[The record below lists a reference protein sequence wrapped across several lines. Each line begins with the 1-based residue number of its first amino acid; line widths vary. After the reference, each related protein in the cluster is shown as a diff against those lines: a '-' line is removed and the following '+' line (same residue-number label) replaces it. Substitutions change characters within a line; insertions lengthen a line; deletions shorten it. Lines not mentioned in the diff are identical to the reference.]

1 MSFKVAK
8 AECLDFSPTFDSH
21 CSRDNPGK
29 ENNSSIPVLS
39 LIQFSRSPFLSFGT
53 IKLGSSK
60 SLPLRIENPTE
71 DATTT
76 VIVDKISASKGFS
89 VDQKSFT
96 IQPEDSI
103 ILTVTWT
110 PVEEGGV
117 RELLCLVANGIVKH
131 QAILLGKAEATK
143 KKKKSLWDSIK
154 SKKGVP
160 APLREKKV
168 SSMPIKSANKTFHVS
183 RQSQYR
189 KDRTSNPLS
198 PLNQEQSAYCS
209 NARRAN
215 APLSTPEMSK
225 PAFVTEKFDNLHLQK
240 NSPVVVLVPAERLL
254 DTPGKKDVPFSHKAD
269 CKEITR
275 VLNKTLSPACTSER
289 FGKPLCF
296 QSPLPV
302 IGQFPRD
309 PSRELEKPSLTIKDA
324 LDVIGSD
331 LSHAVSPPNACSS
344 FDFSDSL
351 ESQKPDPET
360 SFRAAAVISPPVE
373 GAHPRL
379 TYCVKPNKV
388 IGLESNLGA
397 LRLKALTFS
406 STTVTMSN
414 KVDDTIVPDGPKKFP
429 VNSTTV
435 TKGKAEASVKSPAL
449 RKKKTSRRRLLEK
462 TLELSEP
469 SNAESNTSSPDSIS
483 TLPVIS
489 SDSSPDVALE
499 PRFLVT
505 SIQVTKEKPTSK
517 LSPPEQL
524 LSSISPIRP
533 PVLPSVSSCPS
544 SGLESAAGNV
554 SDEVQPGL
562 NQDQFPVECS
572 KFVQSKK
579 RKSDEFLRA
588 HSEDKSNVRAKK
600 SRAPLHATERPSHE
614 KTFTSRTTSGQQR
627 KAKAPPSSRKFT
639 KPPPKK
645 SSPKMTPKDGRSVK
659 SLSSSSRKPAR
670 IVAVAQANLT
680 FMMPT
685 QTAIPRHPLPF
696 AAKNMFYDERWIEKQ
711 ERGFTWWMNYV
722 LTPDDFRVATEVT
735 KVNALSLTMGNDK
748 FNIPKAPTK
757 EEMSFRTYTA
767 RQRLNRLRRAACKLF
782 TSDTMVKAIQRLE
795 LEVEAKRL
803 LVRKDRHLWK
813 DIGERQKVVNWL
825 ISYNPLWLRIG
836 LETIYGE
843 LISLES
849 NSDVMGLAMFI
860 LGRLLW
866 NPDLAAEFRHAKVP
880 HLYRDGHEEALSRFT
895 LKKLILL
902 VCFLDKAKESRL
914 IEHDPCLF
922 CMDAEFKSSKDLLLA
937 FSRDFLSGEG
947 ILSRHLSHLGL
958 AVSHVQTPLDEFN
971 FAVKKL
977 AVDLRCGI
985 RLVRVMELFTLDW
998 TLSRRLRIPA
1008 ISRLQK
1014 VHNVDIALQVLKDK
1028 GVDLRDEHGANID
1041 SRDIV
1046 DGHREKTL
1054 NLLWKIIFA
1063 FQVEVL
1069 LDENQLKEEI
1079 SFLRK
1084 TWRTKQKLASLMSN
1098 SGVAVTRMKAR
1109 QAFEHPSP
1117 KVTLLMDWVNA
1128 VCEFYSLKAENFTV
1142 SFSDGRIL
1150 CYLIHHY
1157 HPGHLPA
1164 EEIQQR
1170 TTQTIECGHRGRMEL
1185 NNSSSD
1191 SDCSFENLTTIQ
1203 TESPLVDFRELLENE
1218 RSNFQ
1223 LVNTAVSYLGGVP
1236 AMINHEDMSNT
1247 IPNEKVVMSYLSF
1260 LCARLLDLRNETR
1273 AARVIQ
1279 GAWRRYKLQKDIE
1292 LIQQKNLAATKIQ
1305 AVVRKFILRRRLI
1318 QQNKAAIRIQTFWRG
1333 YVAQEKLRVLKK
1345 EKHFA
1350 LQNAAATTIQKS
1362 FKAWRIQSLL
1372 KKNHAA
1378 SVIQAAFRKWHVK
1391 KLLEKN
1397 AAALR
1402 IQAWYRMQCCKSQYL
1417 DMKRK
1422 AVCVQAWFRGHL
1434 QRCKFQ
1440 ALKQRRDASIVI
1452 QSAFRAYLVRN
1463 RISKMKQNAVL
1474 IQRWY
1479 RACMLRKA
1487 EQKRYVKIQLAVLT
1501 LQAAFRGWKVRQSVA
1516 QHHQAALLIQTAFR
1530 RFMAQRHYLHLKRST
1545 VVLQQRFR
1553 AKVLGGKLRQEY
1565 MALKLASVTI
1575 QAIWRGRAERKKIG
1589 QLHRFA
1595 KIIQSNYRRYVAQ
1608 TRFLEIKR
1616 AAIVIQRHYRA
1627 FRDGRK
1633 VYAEYTEIKRAAI
1646 VLQSAYRGKR
1656 ARQELQKKNK
1666 AATLIQSVIRAHCC
1680 RQRFLALKRAAIVIQ
1695 HRHRALA
1702 LGQFER
1708 SHYIQLRQATITL
1721 QAIYRGSKVRQNL
1734 RQEHQAATIIQA
1746 QFRMHKVRIAFLAA
1760 KCAAIIIQQQYR
1772 AYRVG
1777 KCMQATYLQMK
1788 NAAVIIQSA
1797 FRGMKVRNYLRKS
1810 HQAATVIQAR
1820 FRGHSQLRNYQR
1832 QQWAASVLQQRFRAV
1847 MTKNAVMKEYIAI
1860 KTAAICIQS
1869 AFRGMIVRKQIAG
1882 RHKSAKIIQKTYR
1895 AYKQRRDYLTLRNA
1909 TIRVQQQYRAIVSAR
1924 QQRKRYCSTRS
1935 AAITLQSMYRGMR
1948 VRKEIDRKHKAASV
1962 IQAMYKMY
1970 RTRMPFQAM
1979 KLAALVIQRQ
1989 YRCHLLRKEARENFL
2004 KLRCSATAIQAIYRG
2019 NRTRRDIARM
2029 NFAAKV
2035 IQRKY
2040 LAYKQRKRFLSI
2052 RAAVE
2057 FCQRHYRSVL
2067 VARGV
2072 RRDYFAKRQAVVAI
2086 QAFFRGMQVRR
2097 QIRKEHEA
2105 ATIIQSHVRKHILKF
2120 HFQRLRQAVC
2130 TVQQR
2135 FRANKMMRREMAALQ
2150 EQKSAALILQ
2160 AAYRGMKSRQT
2171 LKQMHQA
2178 ATSVQATFRAY
2189 SARKRYLA
2197 MKFAATVIQR
2207 QYIAFRDG
2215 RKVYAEYTE
2224 IKRAAIVLQSAYR
2237 GKRARQELQKKNK
2250 AATLIQSVIRAHC
2263 CRQRFLALKRA
2274 AIVIQH
2280 RHRALA
2286 LGQFERSHYIQLRQ
2300 ATITLQAIYRGSKV
2314 RQNLRQE
2321 HQAATIIQAQFRM
2334 HKVRIAFLAAKC
2346 AAIIIQQQYRAY
2358 RVGKCMQATYLK
2370 MKNAAVIIQ
2379 SAFRGMKAR
2388 NYLRKSHQAATVIQ
2402 ARFRGHSQLRNYQRQ
2417 QWAASVLQQRFRA
2430 VMTKNAVM
2438 KEYIA
2443 IKTAAICIQSA
2454 FRGMMVRKQI
2464 AGRHKSAKIIQ
2475 KAYRA
2480 YKQRRD
2486 YLTLRN
2492 ATIRVQQQYRAIV
2505 SARQQR
2511 KRYCSMRSAA
2521 ITLQSMYRGM
2531 RVRKEIDRKHKAASV
2546 IQAMYK
2552 MYRTRMPFQ
2561 AMKLAALVIQRQYRC
2576 HLLRKEERENFLKLR
2591 RSATAIQA
2599 IYRGNR
2605 TRRDIARMNFAATII
2620 QRKYH
2625 AYKQRKC
2632 FLSIRAAVE
2641 FCQRHYRSV
2650 LVARGVRRDYFAKRQ
2665 AVLAI
2670 QATFRGMQVRRQ
2682 IRKEHEAAT
2691 IIQSHVR
2698 KHILKFHFQ
2707 RLRQAVCTV
2716 QQRFRANKM
2725 MRREMAALQE
2735 QKSAALIL
2743 QAAYRGMKSRQT
2755 LKQMHQD
2762 ATSVQATFRA
2772 YSARKRYLAMK
2783 CAAIVIQRRFH
2794 ATKEAKQQR
2803 KHFLEMYH
2811 SALVLQSCYRGLK
2824 VRRQLL
2830 QQRQAAVLIQS
2841 HFRRHKE
2848 MVKFQAMR
2856 LSAIIIQ
2863 GHYRSYVKARAD
2875 RENYL
2880 RLRKSAIVLQA
2891 AFRGY
2896 SLRRQLAEKQ
2906 EASIIIQA
2914 AFRMY
2919 QQRSAFKRQRWAA
2932 RVLQQRFRA
2941 LKLRDKQLRRYKK
2954 VRNATV
2960 CLQKSFRGM
2969 KGRELARQSK
2979 AARTIQSYLKMAVQ
2993 RQRFFKEKAA
3003 AITIQSA
3010 YRGHCAR
3017 VQHARMQANAA
3028 VIQKWYRSLKL
3039 VQKDRNGFVA
3049 LKQATLTLQSALR
3062 GMLARRLVKRRRAA
3076 IKIQSVMLM
3085 HLHRKRYLTLRSSV
3099 LQLQAHYRM
3108 FVAQRRY
3115 RRLQAATVTLQKH
3128 YRAHRATVEQR
3139 NSYLKALQSIK
3150 ILQARVR
3157 GHIEHRRFQKLR
3169 ASAITIQA
3177 HYRGMI
3183 ERRRFQQLKE
3193 SVLVIQKYYR
3203 AFSFCQRERAQFLQ
3217 LRKSAVVIQ
3226 TAFRAYQTRQ
3236 HTVRAQAALKIQAW
3250 FRGRIA
3256 RRNYILK
3263 QAAVATIS
3271 RCIQARRQRSRFLAV
3286 QRSVRVIQQ
3295 RWRETLITRKQ
3306 HADFLRF
3313 RKSVIYIQA
3322 LWRGQRVRDCIQ
3334 KQITATVKIQSAF
3347 RGFSQRRRYRQQKDA
3362 ARILQHHFRVLRLA
3376 RIKEENRRRRHN
3388 AAVYLQALWR
3398 GWLARRQVK
3407 EMACAARRLRFT
3419 AAVYHHLCA
3428 IRIQRAV
3435 RAHWALKSAKRKI
3448 SSVLYIQQ
3456 CFRAKLQR
3464 KRYLKDRGDIIKT
3477 QKAVRTWLHRRN
3489 KAAATIQREVR
3500 KLLLRRRKEKLQRG
3514 IIMAQ
3519 ALWRGHC
3526 SRKHHDTS
3534 KVVSMRRRLR
3544 EVNRGVKEEDK
3555 LCNKTTTA
3563 LSYLLGFQNYAY
3575 ILAALKHLETATRLS
3590 PECCERL
3597 VESGATRTIF
3607 TLIRSCNRSVP
3618 SMEII
3623 TLSIQVLLN
3632 LSKYNRT
3639 TDAVYEV
3646 DNSVETLLDLLQI
3659 YREKAGDKV
3668 AEKGGSIFTKTCFL
3682 LVLLVQDERRAM
3694 EVRKFTKLLDR
3705 IRSIYR
3711 LTLRKYKMDA
3721 ERNKVRQKMNTSLNG
3736 SFLLQATPRKS
3747 KPVARFAPDW
3757 VLRRDKLKDI
3767 VDPLRAIQ
3775 MLANALAIVP

>member
-8 AECLDFSPTFDSH
+8 AECLDFSPTFDS
-21 CSRDNPGK
+21 CSSDKPGK
-29 ENNSSIPVLS
+29 ENNTSIPVLS
-39 LIQFSRSPFLSFGT
+39 LLQFSRSPFVSFGT

-60 SLPLRIENPTE
+60 SVPLRIENPTE

-76 VIVDKISASKGFS
+76 VIVDKIAASKGFS
-89 VDQKSFT
+89 VDRTSFT

-117 RELLCLVANGIVKH
+117 RELLGFTANGIVKH

-143 KKKKSLWDSIK
+143 KKKKTLWDSIK

-160 APLREKKV
+160 APSKEKKV
-168 SSMPIKSANKTFHVS
+168 SSMPVKSANKTFHVS

-189 KDRTSNPLS
+189 KERTSNPLS
-198 PLNQEQSAYCS
+198 SLNQEPRSAYGS
-209 NARRAN
+209 NAFRVN
-215 APLSTPEMSK
+215 APSSTPEMSK
-225 PAFVTEKFDNLHLQK
+225 PAFVTEKFDDVHLQK
-240 NSPVVVLVPAERLL
+240 NSPVVVLLPAEKLL
-254 DTPGKKDVPFSHKAD
+254 DTPGNKDVPFSRKVE
-269 CKEITR
+269 CREITR
-275 VLNKTLSPACTSER
+275 VLNKTLSPASTPER
-289 FGKPLCF
+289 FGNPLCF

-302 IGQFPRD
+302 IGQFAQD
-309 PSRELEKPSLTIKDA
+309 QSREPEKPSLSVKDA

-351 ESQKPDPET
+351 ESEKPDRET
-360 SFRAAAVISPPVE
+360 SFKATSVISPPVE
-373 GAHPRL
+373 VAHPRL

-388 IGLESNLGA
+388 IAVESNHDA
-397 LRLKALTFS
+397 FRLKALPFS
-406 STTVTMSN
+406 TATVTKAN
-414 KVDDTIVPDGPKKFP
+414 KVGDVHVPDGSKKFP

-435 TKGKAEASVKSPAL
+435 IKGKAEASESPGL

-469 SNAESNTSSPDSIS
+469 SNAESNTSSADSFS
-483 TLPVIS
+483 ALPVIS

-499 PRFLVT
+499 PKFT
-505 SIQVTKEKPTSK
+505 SVQVTKEKPTSK
-517 LSPPEQL
+517 LSPPEQI

-533 PVLPSVSSCPS
+533 QVLPSVSSSPS
-544 SGLESAAGNV
+544 SGLELAAGNV
-554 SDEVQPGL
+554 SDKDQPGL
-562 NQDQFPVECS
+562 YQDQFPVQS
-572 KFVQSKK
+572 RTFVQSKK
-579 RKSDEFLRA
+579 RKSDEFLRG
-588 HSEDKSNVRAKK
+588 HSEDKSNVQAKK
-600 SRAPLHATERPSHE
+600 SRAPAHAKEKSIQE
-614 KTFTSRTTSGQQR
+614 KTFTSRSTSGQQR
-627 KAKAPPSSRKFT
+627 KAMAPPSSRKLT

-645 SSPKMTPKDGRSVK
+645 SSPKTTQKDGRSVK

-670 IVAVAQANLT
+670 IVAVAQARLT
-680 FMMPT
+680 FIKPT

-722 LTPDDFRVATEVT
+722 LTPDDFKVATEVT

-782 TSDTMVKAIQRLE
+782 TSESMVKAIQRLE

-813 DIGERQKVVNWL
+813 DIGERQKVLNWL

-849 NSDVMGLAMFI
+849 NNDVMGLAMFI

-866 NPDLAAEFRHAKVP
+866 NPDIAAEFRHAKVP

-985 RLVRVMELFTLDW
+985 RLVRVMELFTLNW
-998 TLSRRLRIPA
+998 TLSRKLRIPA

-1014 VHNVDIALQVLKDK
+1014 VHNVDVALQVLKDK
-1028 GVDLRDEHGANID
+1028 GVDLKDEHGANID

-1084 TWRTKQKLASLMSN
+1084 TWRTKQKLASLMAN
-1098 SGVAVTRMKAR
+1098 SGVAATRMKAR
-1109 QAFEHPSP
+1109 QAFEHPSQ

-1164 EEIQQR
+1164 EGIQQR
-1170 TTQTIECGHRGRMEL
+1170 TTQTIECGYRGRVEL

-1191 SDCSFENLTTIQ
+1191 SDCSFENLPTVQ
-1203 TESPLVDFRELLENE
+1203 TESPSVDFRELLENE

-1236 AMINHEDMSNT
+1236 AMINPEDMSNT
-1247 IPNEKVVMSYLSF
+1247 IPNEKVVTCYLSF

-1292 LIQQKNLAATKIQ
+1292 LLQQKNLAATKIQ
-1305 AVVRKFILRRRLI
+1305 ALVRKFILRRRMI
-1318 QQNKAAIRIQTFWRG
+1318 RQNKAAIMLQTFWRG
-1333 YVAQEKLRVLKK
+1333 YVAREKLRVLKK
-1345 EKHFA
+1345 EKELA
-1350 LQNAAATTIQKS
+1350 LQNAAATVIQRTY
-1362 FKAWRIQSLL
+1362 KAWKIQSLL

-1378 SVIQAAFRKWHVK
+1378 SVIQDAFRKWHTK
-1391 KLLEKN
+1391 KLLKRN

-1402 IQAWYRMQCCKSQYL
+1402 IQAWYRMQRCKTQYL

-1440 ALKQRRDASIVI
+1440 TLKKRHDASVVI
-1452 QSAFRAYLVRN
+1452 QSAFRAYHVRQH
-1463 RISKMKQNAVL
+1463 ISKMKQNAVL
-1474 IQRWY
+1474 IQRWF

-1487 EQKRYVKIQLAVLT
+1487 EQKRYFKIKSAVLT
-1501 LQAAFRGWKVRQSVA
+1501 LQAAFRGWKVRLSMA
-1516 QHHQAALLIQTAFR
+1516 RRHQAALRIQTAFR
-1530 RFMAQRHYLHLKRST
+1530 RFMAQRHYLCLKRSAI
-1545 VVLQQRFR
+1545 VLQQRYR
-1553 AKVLGGKLRQEY
+1553 AKVLGDKFRQEY

-1575 QAIWRGRAERKKIG
+1575 QAIWRGQAERRKIS

-1595 KIIQSNYRRYVAQ
+1595 EVIQSNYRRYAAR
-1608 TRFLEIKR
+1608 TRFLEMKR
-1616 AAIVIQRHYRA
+1616 AAVVIQRQYRA

-1656 ARQELQKKNK
+1656 ARQELQKKNE
-1666 AATLIQSVIRAHCC
+1666 AATLIQSVIRAHSC
-1680 RQRFLALKRAAIVIQ
+1680 RKRFLALKHAVIVIQ
-1695 HRHRALA
+1695 QRHRAFE
-1702 LGQFER
+1702 LGRVER
-1708 SHYIQLRQATITL
+1708 SHYVQLKQAAITL
-1721 QAIYRGSKVRQNL
+1721 QAIYRGSKVRENL
-1734 RQEHQAATIIQA
+1734 KREHQAATIIQA
-1746 QFRMHKVRIAFLAA
+1746 QFQMHKIRIAFLAA
-1760 KCAAIIIQQQYR
+1760 KCAAIIIQQRYR

-1777 KCMQATYLQMK
+1777 KCMQASYVQMK
-1788 NAAVIIQSA
+1788 NAAVVIQSA
-1797 FRGMKVRNYLRKS
+1797 FRGMKVRNDLRKS
-1810 HQAATVIQAR
+1810 HCAAAVIQAH
-1820 FRGHSQLRNYQR
+1820 FRGHSQLKKYQR
-1832 QQWAASVLQQRFRAV
+1832 QQWAASVLQQRFRAM
-1847 MTKNAVMKEYIAI
+1847 MTKNVVMKQYAAI

-1869 AFRGMIVRKQIAG
+1869 AFRGMSVRKQIAE
-1882 RHKSAKIIQKTYR
+1882 RHKSAKIIQRTYR
-1895 AYKQRRDYLTLRNA
+1895 AYKERRDYLALRNA
-1909 TIRVQQQYRAIVSAR
+1909 TICIQQQYRAIVSAR
-1924 QQRKRYCSTRS
+1924 QQHKRYCSLRA
-1935 AAITLQSMYRGMR
+1935 AAIILQSMYRGMK
-1948 VRKEIDRKHKAASV
+1948 VRKEIARKHKAATV
-1962 IQAMYKMY
+1962 IQSMYKMY
-1970 RTRMPFQAM
+1970 RTRVRFQAM

-1989 YRCHLLRKEARENFL
+1989 YKCHLLRKEARKNFL
-2004 KLRCSATAIQAIYRG
+2004 KLRRSVTAIQAIYRG
-2019 NRTRRDIARM
+2019 NCTRRDIARM
-2029 NFAAKV
+2029 NSAAAV
-2035 IQRKY
+2035 VQRKY
-2040 LAYKQRKRFLSI
+2040 LAYKQRKLFLSI
-2052 RAAVE
+2052 RAAVV
-2057 FCQRHYRSVL
+2057 FCQRRYRSLL
-2067 VARGV
+2067 VARCD

-2086 QAFFRGMQVRR
+2086 QATFRGMQVRR
-2097 QIRKEHEA
+2097 QIRRQHEA
-2105 ATIIQSHVRKHILKF
+2105 ATIIQSHVRKHILKLR
-2120 HFQRLRQAVC
+2120 FQRLRWAVC

-2150 EQKSAALILQ
+2150 ERRSAALILQ

-2171 LKQMHQA
+2171 LKQMHRA
-2178 ATSVQATFRAY
+2178 ATTVQATF
-2189 SARKRYLA
+2189 
-2197 MKFAATVIQR
+2197 
-2207 QYIAFRDG
+2207 
-2215 RKVYAEYTE
+2215 
-2224 IKRAAIVLQSAYR
+2224 
-2237 GKRARQELQKKNK
+2237 
-2250 AATLIQSVIRAHC
+2250 
-2263 CRQRFLALKRA
+2263 
-2274 AIVIQH
+2274 
-2280 RHRALA
+2280 
-2286 LGQFERSHYIQLRQ
+2286 
-2300 ATITLQAIYRGSKV
+2300 
-2314 RQNLRQE
+2314 
-2321 HQAATIIQAQFRM
+2321 
-2334 HKVRIAFLAAKC
+2334 
-2346 AAIIIQQQYRAY
+2346 
-2358 RVGKCMQATYLK
+2358 
-2370 MKNAAVIIQ
+2370 
-2379 SAFRGMKAR
+2379 
-2388 NYLRKSHQAATVIQ
+2388 
-2402 ARFRGHSQLRNYQRQ
+2402 
-2417 QWAASVLQQRFRA
+2417 
-2430 VMTKNAVM
+2430 
-2438 KEYIA
+2438 
-2443 IKTAAICIQSA
+2443 
-2454 FRGMMVRKQI
+2454 
-2464 AGRHKSAKIIQ
+2464 
-2475 KAYRA
+2475 KAY
-2480 YKQRRD
+2480 
-2486 YLTLRN
+2486 T
-2492 ATIRVQQQYRAIV
+2492 
-2505 SARQQR
+2505 
-2511 KRYCSMRSAA
+2511 
-2521 ITLQSMYRGM
+2521 
-2531 RVRKEIDRKHKAASV
+2531 
-2546 IQAMYK
+2546 
-2552 MYRTRMPFQ
+2552 
-2561 AMKLAALVIQRQYRC
+2561 
-2576 HLLRKEERENFLKLR
+2576 
-2591 RSATAIQA
+2591 
-2599 IYRGNR
+2599 
-2605 TRRDIARMNFAATII
+2605 
-2620 QRKYH
+2620 
-2625 AYKQRKC
+2625 
-2632 FLSIRAAVE
+2632 
-2641 FCQRHYRSV
+2641 
-2650 LVARGVRRDYFAKRQ
+2650 
-2665 AVLAI
+2665 
-2670 QATFRGMQVRRQ
+2670 
-2682 IRKEHEAAT
+2682 
-2691 IIQSHVR
+2691 
-2698 KHILKFHFQ
+2698 
-2707 RLRQAVCTV
+2707 
-2716 QQRFRANKM
+2716 
-2725 MRREMAALQE
+2725 
-2735 QKSAALIL
+2735 
-2743 QAAYRGMKSRQT
+2743 
-2755 LKQMHQD
+2755 
-2762 ATSVQATFRA
+2762 
-2772 YSARKRYLAMK
+2772 ARKRYLAMK
-2783 CAAIVIQRRFH
+2783 CAAIVIQQRYR
-2794 ATKEAKQQR
+2794 ATNAAKQQR
-2803 KHFLEMYH
+2803 KHFLEMCQG
-2811 SALVLQSCYRGLK
+2811 ALVLQACYRGLK
-2824 VRRQLL
+2824 VRRKLL

-2841 HFRRHKE
+2841 CFRRHKE
-2848 MVKFQAMR
+2848 MVKYQAMR
-2856 LSAIIIQ
+2856 LSVVIIQ
-2863 GHYRSYVKARAD
+2863 SHYRSYIQARED

-2880 RLRKSAIVLQA
+2880 RLRKSAIVIQA
-2891 AFRGY
+2891 AFRGH
-2896 SLRRQLAEKQ
+2896 SLRRQLSEKQ

-2919 QQRSAFKRQRWAA
+2919 QQRSTFKRQRWAA
-2932 RVLQQRFRA
+2932 RVLQQRLRA
-2941 LKLRDKQLRRYKK
+2941 LKLRDEQMRQYQR
-2954 VRNATV
+2954 VRNAVV

-2969 KGRELARQSK
+2969 KGRELARRTK
-2979 AARTIQSYLKMAVQ
+2979 AARTIQSYLRMTIQ
-2993 RQRFFKEKAA
+2993 RWRFLKEKSA
-3003 AITIQSA
+3003 AIAIQSA

-3017 VQHARMQANAA
+3017 VQHARMQASATL
-3028 VIQKWYRSLKL
+3028 IQKWYRSRKL
-3039 VQKDRNGFVA
+3039 VQKDRNSFVA

-3062 GMLARRLVKRRRAA
+3062 GMVARRLAKRRRAA
-3076 IKIQSVMLM
+3076 IKIQSVMRM
-3085 HLHRKRYLTLRSSV
+3085 HVQRKRYVTLRSSV
-3099 LQLQAHYRM
+3099 LKLQAQYRM

-3115 RRLQAATVTLQKH
+3115 RRLQAATATLQKH

-3139 NSYLKALQSIK
+3139 SSYLKTLQNIK

-3157 GHIEHRRFQKLR
+3157 GHIEYRRFQRLR
-3169 ASAITIQA
+3169 ASAVTIQA
-3177 HYRGMI
+3177 HYRGVI
-3183 ERRRFQQLKE
+3183 ERRKFLQLKE
-3193 SVLVIQKYYR
+3193 SALVIQKHYR
-3203 AFSFCQRERAQFLQ
+3203 AFHLCQRERAQFLQ

-3236 HTVRAQAALKIQAW
+3236 HAVRAQAARKIQAW

-3271 RCIQARRQRSRFLAV
+3271 RWFQARRQRLRFLAV
-3286 QRSVRVIQQ
+3286 QHSVRVIQQ
-3295 RWRETLITRKQ
+3295 RWRETLIARKQ

-3313 RKSVIYIQA
+3313 RKSVICIQA
-3322 LWRGQRVRDCIQ
+3322 LWRGQRVRDSIH
-3334 KQITATVKIQSAF
+3334 KQTTAAVKIQSAF
-3347 RGFSQRRRYRQQKDA
+3347 RGFSQRRRYHKQRDA
-3362 ARILQHHFRVLRLA
+3362 AIILQRHFRVLRLA
-3376 RIKEENRRRRHN
+3376 RIKEENLQRRHN
-3388 AAVYLQALWR
+3388 AAVCLQALWR

-3435 RAHWALKSAKRKI
+3435 RVHWALKSAKRKI

-3464 KRYLKDRGDIIKT
+3464 KRYLKDREDIIKT
-3477 QKAVRTWLHRRN
+3477 QRAVRTWLRRRN
-3489 KAAATIQREVR
+3489 EAAATIQHAVR
-3500 KLLLRRRKEKLQRG
+3500 KLLLRRRKERLQRG
-3514 IIMAQ
+3514 IIKAQ

-3526 SRKHHDTS
+3526 SRKRHDTS
-3534 KVVSMRRRLR
+3534 KVISMRCRLR
-3544 EVNRGVKEEDK
+3544 EVNRRVKEEDK

-3563 LSYLLGFQNYAY
+3563 LSYLLGLQNYAY

-3597 VESGATRTIF
+3597 VESGATHTIF

-3639 TDAVYEV
+3639 IDAVYDV

-3668 AEKGGSIFTKTCFL
+3668 ADKGGSIFTKACFL

-3694 EVRKFTKLLDR
+3694 EVRKLSKTSDR

-3721 ERNKVRQKMNTSLNG
+3721 ERNKVKQKMNTSLNG

>member
-1 MSFKVAK
+1 MSFKLAK

-21 CSRDNPGK
+21 CSRDKPGK
-29 ENNSSIPVLS
+29 ENNTSIPVLS
-39 LIQFSRSPFLSFGT
+39 LLQFSRSPFVSFGT

-60 SLPLRIENPTE
+60 SLPLRIENPTK

-76 VIVDKISASKGFS
+76 VIVDKISASNGFS
-89 VDQKSFT
+89 VDQRSFT

-110 PVEEGGV
+110 PVEEGGI
-117 RELLCLVANGIVKH
+117 RELLCFVANGIVKH

-143 KKKKSLWDSIK
+143 KKKKTLWDSIK

-160 APLREKKV
+160 APSKEKKV

-198 PLNQEQSAYCS
+198 PLNQERSAYCS
-209 NARRAN
+209 NAIRAN
-215 APLSTPEMSK
+215 APSSTPEMSK
-225 PAFVTEKFDNLHLQK
+225 PAFVTEKFDNVHLQK
-240 NSPVVVLVPAERLL
+240 NSPVVVLIPAERLL
-254 DTPGKKDVPFSHKAD
+254 DTPGNKNVPFSHEAE
-269 CKEITR
+269 CREITR
-275 VLNKTLSPACTSER
+275 VLNKTLSPASTSER

-302 IGQFPRD
+302 IGQFTQD
-309 PSRELEKPSLTIKDA
+309 QSRESEKPPLSVKDA

-351 ESQKPDPET
+351 ESEKPDPET

-379 TYCVKPNKV
+379 TFCVKPNKV
-388 IGLESNLGA
+388 IGIESNLDA
-397 LRLKALTFS
+397 FRLKALTFS
-406 STTVTMSN
+406 STTVTKSN
-414 KVDDTIVPDGPKKFP
+414 KVDDALVPDGPKKFP

-435 TKGKAEASVKSPAL
+435 TKGKAEASVESPGL

-483 TLPVIS
+483 ALPVIS

-499 PRFLVT
+499 PTLSLT
-505 SIQVTKEKPTSK
+505 SIQVTKEKPTLT

-533 PVLPSVSSCPS
+533 QVLPSVSSCPS

-554 SDEVQPGL
+554 SDKVQPGL
-562 NQDQFPVECS
+562 NQDQFPVECRT
-572 KFVQSKK
+572 FVQSKK
-579 RKSDEFLRA
+579 RKSDEFLRG

-600 SRAPLHATERPSHE
+600 CRAPAHATERPSHE
-614 KTFTSRTTSGQQR
+614 RMFTSRSTSGQQR
-627 KAKAPPSSRKFT
+627 KAIAPSSRKFT

-645 SSPKMTPKDGRSVK
+645 SSPKTTQKDGRSVK

-670 IVAVAQANLT
+670 IVAVAQAKLT
-680 FMMPT
+680 FMKPT

-711 ERGFTWWMNYV
+711 ERGFTWWMNYI
-722 LTPDDFRVATEVT
+722 LTPDDFKVATEVT
-735 KVNALSLTMGNDK
+735 KVNALSLTMGYDK

-757 EEMSFRTYTA
+757 EEMSFKTYTA

-813 DIGERQKVVNWL
+813 DIGERQKVLNWL

-866 NPDLAAEFRHAKVP
+866 NPDLAAEFRHPKVP

-958 AVSHVQTPLDEFN
+958 DVSHVQTPLDEFN
-971 FAVKKL
+971 FAVKNL

-998 TLSRRLRIPA
+998 TLSRKLRIPA

-1014 VHNVDIALQVLKDK
+1014 VHNVDVALQVLKDK

-1084 TWRTKQKLASLMSN
+1084 TWRTKQKLASLMAN
-1098 SGVAVTRMKAR
+1098 SGIAVTRMKAR
-1109 QAFEHPSP
+1109 QAFEYPSQ
-1117 KVTLLMDWVNA
+1117 KVTLLMDWISA

-1170 TTQTIECGHRGRMEL
+1170 TTQTIECGHRGRVEL
-1185 NNSSSD
+1185 NNSSTD
-1191 SDCSFENLTTIQ
+1191 SDCSFENLPTVQ
-1203 TESPLVDFRELLENE
+1203 TESPSVNFRELLENE

-1236 AMINHEDMSNT
+1236 AMINPEDMSNT
-1247 IPNEKVVMSYLSF
+1247 IPNEKVVMCYLSF
-1260 LCARLLDLRNETR
+1260 LCTRLLDLRNETR

-1292 LIQQKNLAATKIQ
+1292 IIQQKNLAATKIQ
-1305 AVVRKFILRRRLI
+1305 AVVRKFIMRRRMI
-1318 QQNKAAIRIQTFWRG
+1318 QQNKAANRIQTFWRG
-1333 YVAQEKLRVLKK
+1333 CVARKKLRVLKK
-1345 EKHFA
+1345 EKQFA
-1350 LQNAAATTIQKS
+1350 LQNAAATVIQKS

-1378 SVIQAAFRKWHVK
+1378 SVIQAAFRKWHAK
-1391 KLLEKN
+1391 KLLERN

-1434 QRCKFQ
+1434 QRYKFQ
-1440 ALKQRRDASIVI
+1440 ALKKRHDASVVI
-1452 QSAFRAYLVRN
+1452 QSAFRAYLIRN
-1463 RISKMKQNAVL
+1463 HISKMKQNAVL
-1474 IQRWY
+1474 IQRWF

-1487 EQKRYVKIQLAVLT
+1487 EQKRYVKIKWAVLA
-1501 LQAAFRGWKVRQSVA
+1501 LQAAFRGWKVRRSVA

-1530 RFMAQRHYLHLKRST
+1530 RFMAQRHCSRLKRSAI
-1545 VVLQQRFR
+1545 VLQQRFR
-1553 AKVLGGKLRQEY
+1553 AKVLGDKLRQEY

-1575 QAIWRGRAERKKIG
+1575 QAIWRGRAERRKIS

-1608 TRFLEIKR
+1608 TRFLEMKR
-1616 AAIVIQRHYRA
+1616 AAIVIQRQYTA

-1633 VYAEYTEIKRAAI
+1633 VYAEYTEMKRAAI

-1666 AATLIQSVIRAHCC
+1666 AATLIQSVIRAHSC
-1680 RQRFLALKRAAIVIQ
+1680 RQRFLALKHAAIVIQ
-1695 HRHRALA
+1695 QRHRAFT
-1702 LGQFER
+1702 LGRLER
-1708 SHYIQLRQATITL
+1708 SHYVHLRQATITL

-1734 RQEHQAATIIQA
+1734 RQEHQAATIIQS
-1746 QFRMHKVRIAFLAA
+1746 QFRMHKVCIAFLAA

-1788 NAAVIIQSA
+1788 NAAVVIQSA
-1797 FRGMKVRNYLRKS
+1797 FRGMKVRSYLRKS
-1810 HQAATVIQAR
+1810 HQAATVIQAH
-1820 FRGHSQLRNYQR
+1820 FRGHSQLKKYQR

-1847 MTKNAVMKEYIAI
+1847 MTKNTVMKEYIAV

-1869 AFRGMIVRKQIAG
+1869 AFRGMMVRKQIAE
-1882 RHKSAKIIQKTYR
+1882 RHKSAKMIQKTYR

-1909 TIRVQQQYRAIVSAR
+1909 TIHVQQQYRAIVSAR
-1924 QQRKRYCSTRS
+1924 QQHKRYCSLRS
-1935 AAITLQSMYRGMR
+1935 AAITLQSMYRGLR

-1970 RTRMPFQAM
+1970 RTRVPFQAM

-2004 KLRCSATAIQAIYRG
+2004 KLWRSATAIQAIYRG
-2019 NRTRRDIARM
+2019 NRTRRDIARI
-2029 NFAAKV
+2029 NFAATV

-2040 LAYKQRKRFLSI
+2040 LAHKQRKRFLSI

-2067 VARGV
+2067 VARRD
-2072 RRDYFAKRQAVVAI
+2072 RRDYVANRRAVVAI
-2086 QAFFRGMQVRR
+2086 QATFRGMQVRR
-2097 QIRKEHEA
+2097 QIRREHEA
-2105 ATIIQSHVRKHILKF
+2105 ATIIQSHVRKHILKLR
-2120 HFQRLRQAVC
+2120 FQRLRRAVC

-2178 ATSVQATFRAY
+2178 ATT
-2189 SARKRYLA
+2189 
-2197 MKFAATVIQR
+2197 
-2207 QYIAFRDG
+2207 
-2215 RKVYAEYTE
+2215 
-2224 IKRAAIVLQSAYR
+2224 
-2237 GKRARQELQKKNK
+2237 
-2250 AATLIQSVIRAHC
+2250 
-2263 CRQRFLALKRA
+2263 
-2274 AIVIQH
+2274 
-2280 RHRALA
+2280 
-2286 LGQFERSHYIQLRQ
+2286 
-2300 ATITLQAIYRGSKV
+2300 
-2314 RQNLRQE
+2314 
-2321 HQAATIIQAQFRM
+2321 
-2334 HKVRIAFLAAKC
+2334 
-2346 AAIIIQQQYRAY
+2346 
-2358 RVGKCMQATYLK
+2358 
-2370 MKNAAVIIQ
+2370 
-2379 SAFRGMKAR
+2379 
-2388 NYLRKSHQAATVIQ
+2388 
-2402 ARFRGHSQLRNYQRQ
+2402 
-2417 QWAASVLQQRFRA
+2417 
-2430 VMTKNAVM
+2430 
-2438 KEYIA
+2438 
-2443 IKTAAICIQSA
+2443 
-2454 FRGMMVRKQI
+2454 
-2464 AGRHKSAKIIQ
+2464 
-2475 KAYRA
+2475 
-2480 YKQRRD
+2480 
-2486 YLTLRN
+2486 
-2492 ATIRVQQQYRAIV
+2492 
-2505 SARQQR
+2505 
-2511 KRYCSMRSAA
+2511 
-2521 ITLQSMYRGM
+2521 
-2531 RVRKEIDRKHKAASV
+2531 
-2546 IQAMYK
+2546 
-2552 MYRTRMPFQ
+2552 
-2561 AMKLAALVIQRQYRC
+2561 
-2576 HLLRKEERENFLKLR
+2576 
-2591 RSATAIQA
+2591 
-2599 IYRGNR
+2599 
-2605 TRRDIARMNFAATII
+2605 
-2620 QRKYH
+2620 
-2625 AYKQRKC
+2625 
-2632 FLSIRAAVE
+2632 
-2641 FCQRHYRSV
+2641 
-2650 LVARGVRRDYFAKRQ
+2650 
-2665 AVLAI
+2665 
-2670 QATFRGMQVRRQ
+2670 
-2682 IRKEHEAAT
+2682 
-2691 IIQSHVR
+2691 
-2698 KHILKFHFQ
+2698 
-2707 RLRQAVCTV
+2707 
-2716 QQRFRANKM
+2716 
-2725 MRREMAALQE
+2725 
-2735 QKSAALIL
+2735 
-2743 QAAYRGMKSRQT
+2743 
-2755 LKQMHQD
+2755 
-2762 ATSVQATFRA
+2762 VQATFRA

-2783 CAAIVIQRRFH
+2783 CAAIVIQRRFR
-2794 ATKEAKQQR
+2794 ATKVAKQQR

-2811 SALVLQSCYRGLK
+2811 GALVLQACYRGLK

-2841 HFRRHKE
+2841 YFRRHKE
-2848 MVKFQAMR
+2848 MVKYQAMR

-2863 GHYRSYVKARAD
+2863 SHYRSYIQATAD

-2880 RLRKSAIVLQA
+2880 HLRKSAIVLQA
-2891 AFRGY
+2891 AFRGH

-2919 QQRSAFKRQRWAA
+2919 QQRSAFKRHRWAA
-2932 RVLQQRFRA
+2932 KVLQQRFRSR
-2941 LKLRDKQLRRYKK
+2941 KLRDEQMRRYQQ
-2954 VRNATV
+2954 VRNAAV

-2969 KGRELARQSK
+2969 KGRELSRRSK
-2979 AARTIQSYLKMAVQ
+2979 AARTIQSYLRMAVQ
-2993 RQRFFKEKAA
+2993 RQRFLKEKAA
-3003 AITIQSA
+3003 AIAIQSA

-3062 GMLARRLVKRRRAA
+3062 GMLARRLAKRRWAA
-3076 IKIQSVMLM
+3076 IKIQSVIRM
-3085 HLHRKRYLTLRSSV
+3085 HVHRKCYVTLRSSV
-3099 LQLQAHYRM
+3099 LKLQTHYRM

-3139 NSYLKALQSIK
+3139 SSYLKTLQSIK

-3157 GHIEHRRFQKLR
+3157 GHIEYRRFQRLR
-3169 ASAITIQA
+3169 ASAITIQS
-3177 HYRGMI
+3177 HYRGLI

-3193 SVLVIQKYYR
+3193 SVLVIQKCYR
-3203 AFSFCQRERAQFLQ
+3203 AFRLCQRERAQFLQ

-3236 HTVRAQAALKIQAW
+3236 HAVRAQAAQKIQAW
-3250 FRGRIA
+3250 FRGCIA
-3256 RRNYILK
+3256 RQNYILK

-3271 RCIQARRQRSRFLAV
+3271 RCIQARRQRLRFLAV
-3286 QRSVRVIQQ
+3286 QHSVRAIQQ
-3295 RWRETLITRKQ
+3295 RWRETLIARKQ

-3322 LWRGQRVRDCIQ
+3322 LWRGQRVRDSIQ

-3347 RGFSQRRRYRQQKDA
+3347 RGFSQRRRYHQQRDA
-3362 ARILQHHFRVLRLA
+3362 VIILQCHFRVLRLA
-3376 RIKEENRRRRHN
+3376 RIKEENRRRHHN
-3388 AAVYLQALWR
+3388 ATVYLQALWR
-3398 GWLARRQVK
+3398 GWLVRRQVK
-3407 EMACAARRLRFT
+3407 EMACAGRRLHFT
-3419 AAVYHHLCA
+3419 AAVYRHLCA
-3428 IRIQRAV
+3428 IKIQRAV

-3464 KRYLKDRGDIIKT
+3464 KRYLKDREDIIKT

-3489 KAAATIQREVR
+3489 KAAATIQHEVR
-3500 KLLLRRRKEKLQRG
+3500 KLLLRRRKERLQRG
-3514 IIMAQ
+3514 IIKAQ

-3534 KVVSMRRRLR
+3534 KVISMRRHLR
-3544 EVNRGVKEEDK
+3544 EVNQGVKEEDK

-3563 LSYLLGFQNYAY
+3563 LSYLLGLQNYAY
-3575 ILAALKHLETATRLS
+3575 ILAALKHLDTATRLS

-3597 VESGATRTIF
+3597 VESGATHTIF

-3639 TDAVYEV
+3639 IDAVYDV
-3646 DNSVETLLDLLQI
+3646 DSSVETLLELLQI

-3668 AEKGGSIFTKTCFL
+3668 AEKGGSIFTKACFL

-3694 EVRKFTKLLDR
+3694 EVRKLPKVSDR

-3721 ERNKVRQKMNTSLNG
+3721 ERNKVKQKMNTSLNG

-3775 MLANALAIVP
+3775 MLANALSIVP

>member
-21 CSRDNPGK
+21 CSRDKPGK
-29 ENNSSIPVLS
+29 ENNTSIPVLS
-39 LIQFSRSPFLSFGT
+39 LVQFSRSPFVSFGT

-89 VDQKSFT
+89 VDQRSFT

-117 RELLCLVANGIVKH
+117 RELLCFIANGIVKH

-143 KKKKSLWDSIK
+143 KKKKTLWDSIK

-160 APLREKKV
+160 APSKEKKV

-198 PLNQEQSAYCS
+198 QLNQERSAYCS
-209 NARRAN
+209 NATRVK
-215 APLSTPEMSK
+215 APSSTPEMSK
-225 PAFVTEKFDNLHLQK
+225 PAFVTEKFDNVHLQK
-240 NSPVVVLVPAERLL
+240 NSPVVVLVP
-254 DTPGKKDVPFSHKAD
+254 
-269 CKEITR
+269 
-275 VLNKTLSPACTSER
+275 
-289 FGKPLCF
+289 
-296 QSPLPV
+296 
-302 IGQFPRD
+302 
-309 PSRELEKPSLTIKDA
+309 
-324 LDVIGSD
+324 
-331 LSHAVSPPNACSS
+331 
-344 FDFSDSL
+344 
-351 ESQKPDPET
+351 
-360 SFRAAAVISPPVE
+360 
-373 GAHPRL
+373 
-379 TYCVKPNKV
+379 
-388 IGLESNLGA
+388 
-397 LRLKALTFS
+397 
-406 STTVTMSN
+406 
-414 KVDDTIVPDGPKKFP
+414 
-429 VNSTTV
+429 
-435 TKGKAEASVKSPAL
+435 
-449 RKKKTSRRRLLEK
+449 
-462 TLELSEP
+462 
-469 SNAESNTSSPDSIS
+469 
-483 TLPVIS
+483 
-489 SDSSPDVALE
+489 
-499 PRFLVT
+499 
-505 SIQVTKEKPTSK
+505 
-517 LSPPEQL
+517 
-524 LSSISPIRP
+524 
-533 PVLPSVSSCPS
+533 
-544 SGLESAAGNV
+544 
-554 SDEVQPGL
+554 
-562 NQDQFPVECS
+562 
-572 KFVQSKK
+572 
-579 RKSDEFLRA
+579 
-588 HSEDKSNVRAKK
+588 
-600 SRAPLHATERPSHE
+600 
-614 KTFTSRTTSGQQR
+614 
-627 KAKAPPSSRKFT
+627 
-639 KPPPKK
+639 
-645 SSPKMTPKDGRSVK
+645 
-659 SLSSSSRKPAR
+659 SLSSSSRKPTR

-680 FMMPT
+680 FMKPT

-722 LTPDDFRVATEVT
+722 LTPDDFKVATEVT

-782 TSDTMVKAIQRLE
+782 TSETMVKAIQRLE

-860 LGRLLW
+860 LGRVLW
-866 NPDLAAEFRHAKVP
+866 NPDLAAEFRHPKVP

-985 RLVRVMELFTLDW
+985 CLPIYIK
-998 TLSRRLRIPA
+998 LRIPA

-1014 VHNVDIALQVLKDK
+1014 VHNVDVALQVLKDK

-1063 FQVEVL
+1063 FQVSSSML

-1109 QAFEHPSP
+1109 QAFEHPSQ
-1117 KVTLLMDWVNA
+1117 KVTLLMDWVSA
-1128 VCEFYSLKAENFTV
+1128 VCEFYSLKVENFTV

-1191 SDCSFENLTTIQ
+1191 SDHSFENL
-1203 TESPLVDFRELLENE
+1203 ELLENE

-1236 AMINHEDMSNT
+1236 AMINPEDMSNT
-1247 IPNEKVVMSYLSF
+1247 IPNEKVVMCYLSF

-1279 GAWRRYKLQKDIE
+1279 GAWRRYKIQKDIE
-1292 LIQQKNLAATKIQ
+1292 LIQVRKKNLAATKIQ
-1305 AVVRKFILRRRLI
+1305 AVVRKFILRRRMI

-1333 YVAQEKLRVLKK
+1333 YVAREKLRVLKK
-1345 EKHFA
+1345 EKQFA
-1350 LQNAAATTIQKS
+1350 IQNAAATVIQVFSGQYVIQLILYCTKS

-1378 SVIQAAFRKWHVK
+1378 SVIQAAFRKWHAK
-1391 KLLEKN
+1391 KLLERN

-1440 ALKQRRDASIVI
+1440 TLKQRHDASVVI

-1463 RISKMKQNAVL
+1463 HISKMKQNAVL
-1474 IQRWY
+1474 IQRWF

-1487 EQKRYVKIQLAVLT
+1487 EQKRYVMIKRAVLA

-1516 QHHQAALLIQTAFR
+1516 QHHHAALLIQTAFR
-1530 RFMAQRHYLHLKRST
+1530 RFMAQRQYLCLRRST
-1545 VVLQQRFR
+1545 IVLQQRFR
-1553 AKVLGGKLRQEY
+1553 AKVLGDKLRQEY
-1565 MALKLASVTI
+1565 MDLKLASVTI
-1575 QAIWRGRAERKKIG
+1575 QAIWRGRAERRKIS

-1608 TRFLEIKR
+1608 TRFLEMKQ
-1616 AAIVIQRHYRA
+1616 AAIVIQRQYTA

-1666 AATLIQSVIRAHCC
+1666 AVTLIQSVIRAYSC

-1695 HRHRALA
+1695 QHHRAFT
-1702 LGQFER
+1702 LGRLER
-1708 SHYIQLRQATITL
+1708 SHYVHLRQATITL
-1721 QAIYRGSKVRQNL
+1721 QAMYRGSKVRQNL

-1746 QFRMHKVRIAFLAA
+1746 QFRMHKVRIAFLAS

-1777 KCMQATYLQMK
+1777 KHMQATYLQMK
-1788 NAAVIIQSA
+1788 NAAVVIQSA
-1797 FRGMKVRNYLRKS
+1797 FRGMKVRSYIRKS
-1810 HQAATVIQAR
+1810 HQAATLIQAH
-1820 FRGHSQLRNYQR
+1820 FRGHSQLKRYQR

-1847 MTKNAVMKEYIAI
+1847 MTKNTVLKEYIAI
-1860 KTAAICIQS
+1860 KTAAIRIQS
-1869 AFRGMIVRKQIAG
+1869 AFRGMIVRKQIAE
-1882 RHKSAKIIQKTYR
+1882 RHKSAKIIQRTYR

-1909 TIRVQQQYRAIVSAR
+1909 IIRVQQQYRAIVSAR
-1924 QQRKRYCSTRS
+1924 LQCKRYCSLRS
-1935 AAITLQSMYRGMR
+1935 AAITLQSMYRGMK

-1970 RTRMPFQAM
+1970 RTRVPFQAM

-2004 KLRCSATAIQAIYRG
+2004 KLRRSATAIQAIYRG

-2029 NFAAKV
+2029 NFAATV

-2040 LAYKQRKRFLSI
+2040 LAYRQRKSFLSI

-2067 VARGV
+2067 VARRD

-2086 QAFFRGMQVRR
+2086 QATFRGMQVRR
-2097 QIRKEHEA
+2097 QIRREHEA
-2105 ATIIQSHVRKHILKF
+2105 ATIIQSHVRKHILKLC
-2120 HFQRLRQAVC
+2120 FQRLQRAVC

-2178 ATSVQATFRAY
+2178 ATSVQVTFRAY

-2197 MKFAATVIQR
+2197 MKCAAIVIQR
-2207 QYIAFRDG
+2207 QYTAFRDG
-2215 RKVYAEYTE
+2215 RKVYKEYIE
-2224 IKRAAIVLQSAYR
+2224 MKRAAIVLQSAYR

-2250 AATLIQSVIRAHC
+2250 AATLIQSVIRAHS

-2274 AIVIQH
+2274 AIVIQQH
-2280 RHRALA
+2280 HRAFT
-2286 LGQFERSHYIQLRQ
+2286 LGRLERSHYVHLRQ

-2334 HKVRIAFLAAKC
+2334 HKVRVGFLAAKC

-2358 RVGKCMQATYLK
+2358 RVGKHMQATYLQ
-2370 MKNAAVIIQ
+2370 MKNAAVVIQ
-2379 SAFRGMKAR
+2379 SAFRGMKVR
-2388 NYLRKSHQAATVIQ
+2388 SYLRKSHQAATLIQ
-2402 ARFRGHSQLRNYQRQ
+2402 AHFRGHSQLKRYQRQ

-2430 VMTKNAVM
+2430 VMTKNTVM
-2438 KEYIA
+2438 KEYI
-2443 IKTAAICIQSA
+2443 
-2454 FRGMMVRKQI
+2454 
-2464 AGRHKSAKIIQ
+2464 HKSAKIIQ
-2475 KAYRA
+2475 RTYRA

-2492 ATIRVQQQYRAIV
+2492 AIIRVQQQYRAIV
-2505 SARQQR
+2505 SARLQC
-2511 KRYCSMRSAA
+2511 KRYCSLRSAA

-2531 RVRKEIDRKHKAASV
+2531 KVRKEIDRKHKAASV

-2552 MYRTRMPFQ
+2552 MYRTRVPFQ

-2576 HLLRKEERENFLKLR
+2576 HLLRKEARENFLKLR
-2591 RSATAIQA
+2591 RSTTAIQA

-2605 TRRDIARMNFAATII
+2605 TRRDIARMNFAATVI
-2620 QRKYH
+2620 QRKYL
-2625 AYKQRKC
+2625 AYRQRKS
-2632 FLSIRAAVE
+2632 FLSIKAAVE

-2650 LVARGVRRDYFAKRQ
+2650 LVARRDRRDYFAKRQ
-2665 AVLAI
+2665 AVVTI

-2682 IRKEHEAAT
+2682 IRREHEAAT

-2698 KHILKFHFQ
+2698 KHILKLHFQ
-2707 RLRQAVCTV
+2707 RLRRAVCTV

-2735 QKSAALIL
+2735 QKCAALIL

-2755 LKQMHQD
+2755 LKQMHQA

-2783 CAAIVIQRRFH
+2783 CAAIVIQQRFR
-2794 ATKEAKQQR
+2794 ATKVVKQQR

-2811 SALVLQSCYRGLK
+2811 GALVLQACYRGLK

-2841 HFRRHKE
+2841 YFRKHKE
-2848 MVKFQAMR
+2848 VVKYQAMR

-2863 GHYRSYVKARAD
+2863 SHYRSYIQARAD

-2880 RLRKSAIVLQA
+2880 RFRKSAIVLQA
-2891 AFRGY
+2891 AFRGH

-2919 QQRSAFKRQRWAA
+2919 QQRSAFKRHRWAA

-2941 LKLRDKQLRRYKK
+2941 LKLRDEQMRRYQQ

-2979 AARTIQSYLKMAVQ
+2979 AARTIQSYLRMAVQ

-3010 YRGHCAR
+3010 
-3017 VQHARMQANAA
+3017 
-3028 VIQKWYRSLKL
+3028 
-3039 VQKDRNGFVA
+3039 
-3049 LKQATLTLQSALR
+3049 
-3062 GMLARRLVKRRRAA
+3062 
-3076 IKIQSVMLM
+3076 
-3085 HLHRKRYLTLRSSV
+3085 
-3099 LQLQAHYRM
+3099 
-3108 FVAQRRY
+3108 
-3115 RRLQAATVTLQKH
+3115 
-3128 YRAHRATVEQR
+3128 
-3139 NSYLKALQSIK
+3139 
-3150 ILQARVR
+3150 
-3157 GHIEHRRFQKLR
+3157 
-3169 ASAITIQA
+3169 
-3177 HYRGMI
+3177 
-3183 ERRRFQQLKE
+3183 
-3193 SVLVIQKYYR
+3193 
-3203 AFSFCQRERAQFLQ
+3203 
-3217 LRKSAVVIQ
+3217 
-3226 TAFRAYQTRQ
+3226 
-3236 HTVRAQAALKIQAW
+3236 
-3250 FRGRIA
+3250 
-3256 RRNYILK
+3256 
-3263 QAAVATIS
+3263 
-3271 RCIQARRQRSRFLAV
+3271 
-3286 QRSVRVIQQ
+3286 
-3295 RWRETLITRKQ
+3295 
-3306 HADFLRF
+3306 
-3313 RKSVIYIQA
+3313 
-3322 LWRGQRVRDCIQ
+3322 
-3334 KQITATVKIQSAF
+3334 
-3347 RGFSQRRRYRQQKDA
+3347 
-3362 ARILQHHFRVLRLA
+3362 
-3376 RIKEENRRRRHN
+3376 
-3388 AAVYLQALWR
+3388 
-3398 GWLARRQVK
+3398 
-3407 EMACAARRLRFT
+3407 
-3419 AAVYHHLCA
+3419 
-3428 IRIQRAV
+3428 
-3435 RAHWALKSAKRKI
+3435 
-3448 SSVLYIQQ
+3448 
-3456 CFRAKLQR
+3456 
-3464 KRYLKDRGDIIKT
+3464 
-3477 QKAVRTWLHRRN
+3477 
-3489 KAAATIQREVR
+3489 
-3500 KLLLRRRKEKLQRG
+3500 
-3514 IIMAQ
+3514 
-3519 ALWRGHC
+3519 LWRGHC

-3534 KVVSMRRRLR
+3534 KVISMRRRLR
-3544 EVNRGVKEEDK
+3544 EVNQGVKEEDK

-3597 VESGATRTIF
+3597 VESGATHTIF

-3639 TDAVYEV
+3639 IDAVYDV

-3668 AEKGGSIFTKTCFL
+3668 AEKGGSIFTKACFL

-3694 EVRKFTKLLDR
+3694 EVRRLTKVSDR

-3721 ERNKVRQKMNTSLNG
+3721 ERNKVKQKMNTSLNG

-3747 KPVARFAPDW
+3747 KPVARFDPDW

-3775 MLANALAIVP
+3775 MLANALAIMP

>member
-1 MSFKVAK
+1 MSFKLAK

-21 CSRDNPGK
+21 CSRDKPGK
-29 ENNSSIPVLS
+29 ENNTSIPVLS
-39 LIQFSRSPFLSFGT
+39 LLQFSRSPFVSFGT

-60 SLPLRIENPTE
+60 SLPLRIENPTK

-76 VIVDKISASKGFS
+76 VIVDKISASNGFS
-89 VDQKSFT
+89 VDQRSFT

-110 PVEEGGV
+110 PVEEGGI
-117 RELLCLVANGIVKH
+117 RELLCFVANGIVKH

-143 KKKKSLWDSIK
+143 KKKKTLWDSIK

-160 APLREKKV
+160 APSKEKKV

-198 PLNQEQSAYCS
+198 PLNQERSAYCS
-209 NARRAN
+209 NAIRAN
-215 APLSTPEMSK
+215 APSSTPEMSK
-225 PAFVTEKFDNLHLQK
+225 PAFVTEKFDNVHLQK
-240 NSPVVVLVPAERLL
+240 NSPVV
-254 DTPGKKDVPFSHKAD
+254 
-269 CKEITR
+269 
-275 VLNKTLSPACTSER
+275 
-289 FGKPLCF
+289 
-296 QSPLPV
+296 
-302 IGQFPRD
+302 
-309 PSRELEKPSLTIKDA
+309 
-324 LDVIGSD
+324 
-331 LSHAVSPPNACSS
+331 
-344 FDFSDSL
+344 
-351 ESQKPDPET
+351 
-360 SFRAAAVISPPVE
+360 
-373 GAHPRL
+373 
-379 TYCVKPNKV
+379 
-388 IGLESNLGA
+388 
-397 LRLKALTFS
+397 
-406 STTVTMSN
+406 
-414 KVDDTIVPDGPKKFP
+414 
-429 VNSTTV
+429 
-435 TKGKAEASVKSPAL
+435 
-449 RKKKTSRRRLLEK
+449 
-462 TLELSEP
+462 
-469 SNAESNTSSPDSIS
+469 
-483 TLPVIS
+483 
-489 SDSSPDVALE
+489 
-499 PRFLVT
+499 
-505 SIQVTKEKPTSK
+505 
-517 LSPPEQL
+517 
-524 LSSISPIRP
+524 
-533 PVLPSVSSCPS
+533 
-544 SGLESAAGNV
+544 
-554 SDEVQPGL
+554 
-562 NQDQFPVECS
+562 
-572 KFVQSKK
+572 
-579 RKSDEFLRA
+579 
-588 HSEDKSNVRAKK
+588 
-600 SRAPLHATERPSHE
+600 
-614 KTFTSRTTSGQQR
+614 
-627 KAKAPPSSRKFT
+627 
-639 KPPPKK
+639 
-645 SSPKMTPKDGRSVK
+645 

-670 IVAVAQANLT
+670 IVAVAQAKLT
-680 FMMPT
+680 FMKPT

-711 ERGFTWWMNYV
+711 ERGFTWWMNYI
-722 LTPDDFRVATEVT
+722 LTPDDFKVATEVT
-735 KVNALSLTMGNDK
+735 KVNALSLTMGYDK

-757 EEMSFRTYTA
+757 EEMSFKTYTA

-813 DIGERQKVVNWL
+813 DIGERQKVLNWL

-866 NPDLAAEFRHAKVP
+866 NPDLAAEFRHPKVP

-958 AVSHVQTPLDEFN
+958 DVSHVQTPLDEFN
-971 FAVKKL
+971 FAVKNL

-998 TLSRRLRIPA
+998 TLSRKLRIPA

-1014 VHNVDIALQVLKDK
+1014 VHNVDVALQVLKDK

-1084 TWRTKQKLASLMSN
+1084 TWRTKQKLASLMAN
-1098 SGVAVTRMKAR
+1098 SGIAVTRMKAR
-1109 QAFEHPSP
+1109 QAFEYPSQ
-1117 KVTLLMDWVNA
+1117 KVTLLMDWISA

-1170 TTQTIECGHRGRMEL
+1170 TTQTIECGHRGRVEL
-1185 NNSSSD
+1185 NNSSTD
-1191 SDCSFENLTTIQ
+1191 SDCSFENLPTVQ
-1203 TESPLVDFRELLENE
+1203 TESPSVNFRELLENE

-1236 AMINHEDMSNT
+1236 AMINPEDMSNT
-1247 IPNEKVVMSYLSF
+1247 IPNEKVVMCYLSF
-1260 LCARLLDLRNETR
+1260 LCTRLLDLRNETR

-1292 LIQQKNLAATKIQ
+1292 IIQQKNLAATKIQ
-1305 AVVRKFILRRRLI
+1305 AVVRKFIMRRRMI
-1318 QQNKAAIRIQTFWRG
+1318 QQNKAANRIQTFWRG
-1333 YVAQEKLRVLKK
+1333 CVARKKLRVLKK
-1345 EKHFA
+1345 EKQFA
-1350 LQNAAATTIQKS
+1350 LQNAAATVIQVFSRQYVTQLILYLCTESPAEKMPRRASALLAMHDEILEEKYEVIKDTGSRTALEMQSYLSEAQIPRSEQPLVYWHTNKSAFLHSLKLRECTCPRPKS

-1378 SVIQAAFRKWHVK
+1378 SVIQAAFRKWHAK
-1391 KLLEKN
+1391 KLLERN

-1434 QRCKFQ
+1434 QRYKFQ
-1440 ALKQRRDASIVI
+1440 ALKKRHDASVVI
-1452 QSAFRAYLVRN
+1452 QSAFRAYLIRN
-1463 RISKMKQNAVL
+1463 HISKMKQNAVL
-1474 IQRWY
+1474 IQRWF

-1487 EQKRYVKIQLAVLT
+1487 EQKRYVKIKWAVLA
-1501 LQAAFRGWKVRQSVA
+1501 LQAAFRGWKVRRSVA

-1530 RFMAQRHYLHLKRST
+1530 RFMAQRHCSRLKRSAI
-1545 VVLQQRFR
+1545 VLQQRFR
-1553 AKVLGGKLRQEY
+1553 AKVLGDKLRQEY

-1575 QAIWRGRAERKKIG
+1575 QAIWRGRAERRKIS

-1608 TRFLEIKR
+1608 TRFLEMKR
-1616 AAIVIQRHYRA
+1616 AAIVIQRQYTA

-1633 VYAEYTEIKRAAI
+1633 VYAEYTEMKRAAI

-1666 AATLIQSVIRAHCC
+1666 AATLIQSVIRAHSC
-1680 RQRFLALKRAAIVIQ
+1680 RQRFLALKHAAIVIQ
-1695 HRHRALA
+1695 QRHRAFT
-1702 LGQFER
+1702 LGRLER
-1708 SHYIQLRQATITL
+1708 SHYVHLRQATITL

-1734 RQEHQAATIIQA
+1734 RQEHQAATIIQS
-1746 QFRMHKVRIAFLAA
+1746 QFRMHKVCIAFLAA

-1788 NAAVIIQSA
+1788 NAAVVIQSA
-1797 FRGMKVRNYLRKS
+1797 FRGMKVRSYLRKS
-1810 HQAATVIQAR
+1810 HQAATVIQAH
-1820 FRGHSQLRNYQR
+1820 FRGHSQLKKYQR

-1847 MTKNAVMKEYIAI
+1847 MTKNTVMKEYIAV

-1869 AFRGMIVRKQIAG
+1869 AFRGMMVRKQIAE
-1882 RHKSAKIIQKTYR
+1882 RHKSAKMIQKTYR

-1909 TIRVQQQYRAIVSAR
+1909 TIHVQQQYRAIVSAR
-1924 QQRKRYCSTRS
+1924 QQHKRYCSLRS
-1935 AAITLQSMYRGMR
+1935 AAITLQSMYRGLR

-1970 RTRMPFQAM
+1970 RTRVPFQAM

-2004 KLRCSATAIQAIYRG
+2004 KLWRSATAIQAIYRG
-2019 NRTRRDIARM
+2019 NRTRRDIARI
-2029 NFAAKV
+2029 NFAATV

-2040 LAYKQRKRFLSI
+2040 LAHKQRKRFLSI

-2067 VARGV
+2067 VARRD
-2072 RRDYFAKRQAVVAI
+2072 RRDYVANRRAVVAI
-2086 QAFFRGMQVRR
+2086 QATFRGMQVRR
-2097 QIRKEHEA
+2097 QIRREHEA
-2105 ATIIQSHVRKHILKF
+2105 ATIIQSHVRKHILKLR
-2120 HFQRLRQAVC
+2120 FQRLRRAVC

-2178 ATSVQATFRAY
+2178 ATT
-2189 SARKRYLA
+2189 
-2197 MKFAATVIQR
+2197 
-2207 QYIAFRDG
+2207 
-2215 RKVYAEYTE
+2215 
-2224 IKRAAIVLQSAYR
+2224 
-2237 GKRARQELQKKNK
+2237 
-2250 AATLIQSVIRAHC
+2250 
-2263 CRQRFLALKRA
+2263 
-2274 AIVIQH
+2274 
-2280 RHRALA
+2280 
-2286 LGQFERSHYIQLRQ
+2286 
-2300 ATITLQAIYRGSKV
+2300 
-2314 RQNLRQE
+2314 
-2321 HQAATIIQAQFRM
+2321 
-2334 HKVRIAFLAAKC
+2334 
-2346 AAIIIQQQYRAY
+2346 
-2358 RVGKCMQATYLK
+2358 
-2370 MKNAAVIIQ
+2370 
-2379 SAFRGMKAR
+2379 
-2388 NYLRKSHQAATVIQ
+2388 
-2402 ARFRGHSQLRNYQRQ
+2402 
-2417 QWAASVLQQRFRA
+2417 
-2430 VMTKNAVM
+2430 
-2438 KEYIA
+2438 
-2443 IKTAAICIQSA
+2443 
-2454 FRGMMVRKQI
+2454 
-2464 AGRHKSAKIIQ
+2464 
-2475 KAYRA
+2475 
-2480 YKQRRD
+2480 
-2486 YLTLRN
+2486 
-2492 ATIRVQQQYRAIV
+2492 
-2505 SARQQR
+2505 
-2511 KRYCSMRSAA
+2511 
-2521 ITLQSMYRGM
+2521 
-2531 RVRKEIDRKHKAASV
+2531 
-2546 IQAMYK
+2546 
-2552 MYRTRMPFQ
+2552 
-2561 AMKLAALVIQRQYRC
+2561 
-2576 HLLRKEERENFLKLR
+2576 
-2591 RSATAIQA
+2591 
-2599 IYRGNR
+2599 
-2605 TRRDIARMNFAATII
+2605 
-2620 QRKYH
+2620 
-2625 AYKQRKC
+2625 
-2632 FLSIRAAVE
+2632 
-2641 FCQRHYRSV
+2641 
-2650 LVARGVRRDYFAKRQ
+2650 
-2665 AVLAI
+2665 
-2670 QATFRGMQVRRQ
+2670 
-2682 IRKEHEAAT
+2682 
-2691 IIQSHVR
+2691 
-2698 KHILKFHFQ
+2698 
-2707 RLRQAVCTV
+2707 
-2716 QQRFRANKM
+2716 
-2725 MRREMAALQE
+2725 
-2735 QKSAALIL
+2735 
-2743 QAAYRGMKSRQT
+2743 
-2755 LKQMHQD
+2755 
-2762 ATSVQATFRA
+2762 VQATFRA

-2783 CAAIVIQRRFH
+2783 CAAIVIQRRFR
-2794 ATKEAKQQR
+2794 ATKVAKQQR

-2811 SALVLQSCYRGLK
+2811 GALVLQACYRGLK

-2841 HFRRHKE
+2841 YFRRHKE
-2848 MVKFQAMR
+2848 MVKYQAMR

-2863 GHYRSYVKARAD
+2863 SHYRSYIQATAD

-2880 RLRKSAIVLQA
+2880 HLRKSAIVLQA
-2891 AFRGY
+2891 AFRGH

-2919 QQRSAFKRQRWAA
+2919 QQRSAFKRHRWAA
-2932 RVLQQRFRA
+2932 KVLQQRFRSR
-2941 LKLRDKQLRRYKK
+2941 KLRDER
-2954 VRNATV
+2954 
-2960 CLQKSFRGM
+2960 
-2969 KGRELARQSK
+2969 SK
-2979 AARTIQSYLKMAVQ
+2979 AARTIQSYLRMAVQ
-2993 RQRFFKEKAA
+2993 RQRFLKEKAA
-3003 AITIQSA
+3003 AIAIQSA

-3062 GMLARRLVKRRRAA
+3062 GMLARRLAKRRWAA
-3076 IKIQSVMLM
+3076 IKIQSVIRM
-3085 HLHRKRYLTLRSSV
+3085 HVHRKCYVTLRSSV
-3099 LQLQAHYRM
+3099 LKLQTHYRM

-3139 NSYLKALQSIK
+3139 SSYLKTLQSIK

-3157 GHIEHRRFQKLR
+3157 GHIEYRRFQRLR
-3169 ASAITIQA
+3169 ASAITIQVCNSP
-3177 HYRGMI
+3177 Y
-3183 ERRRFQQLKE
+3183 LY
-3193 SVLVIQKYYR
+3193 S
-3203 AFSFCQRERAQFLQ
+3203 
-3217 LRKSAVVIQ
+3217 
-3226 TAFRAYQTRQ
+3226 
-3236 HTVRAQAALKIQAW
+3236 
-3250 FRGRIA
+3250 
-3256 RRNYILK
+3256 
-3263 QAAVATIS
+3263 
-3271 RCIQARRQRSRFLAV
+3271 
-3286 QRSVRVIQQ
+3286 
-3295 RWRETLITRKQ
+3295 
-3306 HADFLRF
+3306 
-3313 RKSVIYIQA
+3313 
-3322 LWRGQRVRDCIQ
+3322 
-3334 KQITATVKIQSAF
+3334 QITATVKIQSAF
-3347 RGFSQRRRYRQQKDA
+3347 RGFSQRRRYHQQRDA
-3362 ARILQHHFRVLRLA
+3362 VIILQCHFRVLRLA
-3376 RIKEENRRRRHN
+3376 RIKEENRRRHHN
-3388 AAVYLQALWR
+3388 ATVYLQALWR
-3398 GWLARRQVK
+3398 GWLVRRQ
-3407 EMACAARRLRFT
+3407 ASCLYIRLHFT
-3419 AAVYHHLCA
+3419 AAVYRHLCA
-3428 IRIQRAV
+3428 IKIQRAV

-3464 KRYLKDRGDIIKT
+3464 KRYLKDREDIIKT

-3489 KAAATIQREVR
+3489 KAAATIQHEVR
-3500 KLLLRRRKEKLQRG
+3500 KLLLRRRKERLQRG
-3514 IIMAQ
+3514 IIKAQ

-3534 KVVSMRRRLR
+3534 KVISMRRHLR
-3544 EVNRGVKEEDK
+3544 EVNQGVKEEDK

-3563 LSYLLGFQNYAY
+3563 LSYLLGLQNYAY
-3575 ILAALKHLETATRLS
+3575 ILAALKHLDTATRLS

-3597 VESGATRTIF
+3597 VESGATHTIF

-3639 TDAVYEV
+3639 IDAVYDV
-3646 DNSVETLLDLLQI
+3646 DSSVETLLELLQI

-3668 AEKGGSIFTKTCFL
+3668 AEKGGSIFTKACFL

-3694 EVRKFTKLLDR
+3694 EVRKLPKVSDR

-3721 ERNKVRQKMNTSLNG
+3721 ERNKVKQKMNTSLNG

-3775 MLANALAIVP
+3775 MLANALSIVP

>member
-1 MSFKVAK
+1 MSFKVVK
-8 AECLDFSPTFDSH
+8 AECLEFSPTFDSH
-21 CSRDNPGK
+21 YKRDKPGK
-29 ENNSSIPVLS
+29 ENNTSIPVLS
-39 LIQFSRSPFLSFGT
+39 LLQFSTSPFVSFGT

-76 VIVDKISASKGFS
+76 VIVDKIAASKGFS
-89 VDQKSFT
+89 VDQTSFT
-96 IQPEDSI
+96 IQPEGSV

-117 RELLCLVANGIVKH
+117 RELLSFVANGIVKH
-131 QAILLGKAEATK
+131 QAILLGKAEAK
-143 KKKKSLWDSIK
+143 KKKKKTLWDSIK

-160 APLREKKV
+160 APSKEKKV
-168 SSMPIKSANKTFHVS
+168 SSMPIKAAHKTFHVS

-198 PLNQEQSAYCS
+198 PLNQERPAYGS
-209 NARRAN
+209 NAIRMN
-215 APLSTPEMSK
+215 APSSTPEMSK
-225 PAFVTEKFDNLHLQK
+225 PVFVTEKFEDVHLQK
-240 NSPVVVLVPAERLL
+240 NSPVVVLVPAERFLY
-254 DTPGKKDVPFSHKAD
+254 TPGNNDIPFSRKAE
-269 CKEITR
+269 CKEISR
-275 VLNKTLSPACTSER
+275 VLNKTLSPASTPER
-289 FGKPLCF
+289 FGNPLSSYF

-302 IGQFPRD
+302 IGQFAQD
-309 PSRELEKPSLTIKDA
+309 QSREPEKLSLSVKGA

-351 ESQKPDPET
+351 ESEKTDPER
-360 SFRAAAVISPPVE
+360 SFRATAVISPPVE
-373 GAHPRL
+373 DPHPRL
-379 TYCVKPNKV
+379 TFCVKPNKV
-388 IGLESNLGA
+388 IGVESNHDA
-397 LRLKALTFS
+397 CRLKALPFS
-406 STTVTMSN
+406 TATVTKLS
-414 KVDDTIVPDGPKKFP
+414 KVDDALVSDGPKKFP

-435 TKGKAEASVKSPAL
+435 TKGKLEASVESSGL

-462 TLELSEP
+462 TLELSEA
-469 SNAESNTSSPDSIS
+469 SNAESNTSSPDSA
-483 TLPVIS
+483 LPVIS

-499 PRFLVT
+499 SKCSVT
-505 SIQVTKEKPTSK
+505 SMQITKEKPTSK

-533 PVLPSVSSCPS
+533 QVLTTVSSSLS
-544 SGLESAAGNV
+544 SGLELAAGNV
-554 SDEVQPGL
+554 FDKVLPGL
-562 NQDQFPVECS
+562 YQDQFPVQCRTS
-572 KFVQSKK
+572 VQSKK
-579 RKSDEFLRA
+579 RKSDEFLRGQ
-588 HSEDKSNVRAKK
+588 SEDKTKVQAKK
-600 SRAPLHATERPSHE
+600 CRAPAHATERPSHE
-614 KTFTSRTTSGQQR
+614 RTFTSRSTSGQQH
-627 KAKAPPSSRKFT
+627 KAIAPPSSKFT

-645 SSPKMTPKDGRSVK
+645 SSPKTTQKDGRSVK

-670 IVAVAQANLT
+670 IVAVAQAKLT
-680 FMMPT
+680 FIKQS

-696 AAKNMFYDERWIEKQ
+696 AAKNMFYDDRWIEKQ

-722 LTPDDFRVATEVT
+722 LTPDDFKVATEVT
-735 KVNALSLTMGNDK
+735 EVNALSLTMENDK

-757 EEMSFRTYTA
+757 EEMSFSTYTA

-782 TSDTMVKAIQRLE
+782 TSDTMIKAIQRLE

-813 DIGERQKVVNWL
+813 DIGERQKVLNWL

-866 NPDLAAEFRHAKVP
+866 NPDLAAEFRHPKVLN
-880 HLYRDGHEEALSRFT
+880 LYRDGHEEALSRFT

-971 FAVKKL
+971 FAVKNL

-998 TLSRRLRIPA
+998 TLSRKLRIPA

-1014 VHNVDIALQVLKDK
+1014 VHNVDVALQVLKNK

-1084 TWRTKQKLASLMSN
+1084 TWRTKQKLASVMAN
-1098 SGVAVTRMKAR
+1098 SGVAVTRMKSR
-1109 QAFEHPSP
+1109 QAFEHPSQ

-1128 VCEFYSLKAENFTV
+1128 VCEFYNLKAENFTV

-1170 TTQTIECGHRGRMEL
+1170 TTQTTECGHRGRVEL
-1185 NNSSSD
+1185 NNSSTD
-1191 SDCSFENLTTIQ
+1191 SDCSFENSPTVQ
-1203 TESPLVDFRELLENE
+1203 TEPPSVDFRELLEKE

-1236 AMINHEDMSNT
+1236 AMINPEDMSNT
-1247 IPNEKVVMSYLSF
+1247 IPNEKVVTCYLSF

-1279 GAWRRYKLQKDIE
+1279 GAWRRYKLQKNIE
-1292 LIQQKNLAATKIQ
+1292 LIQQRNLAATKIQ
-1305 AVVRKFILRRRLI
+1305 ALVRKFILRRRMI
-1318 QQNKAAIRIQTFWRG
+1318 RENKAAIMIQTFCRG
-1333 YVAQEKLRVLKK
+1333 YVAREKLRVLKK
-1345 EKHFA
+1345 EKQFA
-1350 LQNAAATTIQKS
+1350 LQNAAATVIQKTY
-1362 FKAWRIQSLL
+1362 KAWRIQSLL

-1378 SVIQAAFRKWHVK
+1378 SVIQAAFRKWHAK
-1391 KLLEKN
+1391 KLLERN

-1402 IQAWYRMQCCKSQYL
+1402 IQAWYRMQRCKTQYL
-1417 DMKRK
+1417 DMKSK
-1422 AVCVQAWFRGHL
+1422 AVCVQARFRGHL
-1434 QRCKFQ
+1434 QRCKFRT
-1440 ALKQRRDASIVI
+1440 LKKRHDASIVI
-1452 QSAFRAYLVRN
+1452 QSAFRAYLVRKHV
-1463 RISKMKQNAVL
+1463 SKMKQNAVA
-1474 IQRWY
+1474 IQRWFQ
-1479 RACMLRKA
+1479 ACMLRKA
-1487 EQKRYVKIQLAVLT
+1487 EEKTYFKIKSAVLV
-1501 LQAAFRGWKVRQSVA
+1501 LQAAFRGWRVRRSVA
-1516 QHHQAALLIQTAFR
+1516 QRLQAALLIQTAFR
-1530 RFMAQRHYLHLKRST
+1530 RFMAQRHYLRLKRSAI
-1545 VVLQQRFR
+1545 VLQQRYR
-1553 AKVLGGKLRQEY
+1553 AKVLGDKLRQEY
-1565 MALKLASVTI
+1565 MALKLASATI
-1575 QAIWRGRAERKKIG
+1575 QAIWRGRAERKKIS

-1595 KIIQSNYRRYVAQ
+1595 RIIQSNYRRYAAH
-1608 TRFLEIKR
+1608 TRFLEMKQ
-1616 AAIVIQRHYRA
+1616 AAVVIQRRYRA
-1627 FRDGRK
+1627 FRDGRR
-1633 VYAEYTEIKRAAI
+1633 VYAEYTEIKRATI

-1666 AATLIQSVIRAHCC
+1666 AATLIQSVIRAHSC

-1695 HRHRALA
+1695 QHHRAFT
-1702 LGQFER
+1702 LGRLER
-1708 SHYIQLRQATITL
+1708 SHYVHLRQATITL

-1746 QFRMHKVRIAFLAA
+1746 QFRMHKVRVAFLAA

-1777 KCMQATYLQMK
+1777 KCMQATYLQTK
-1788 NAAVIIQSA
+1788 NAAVVIQSA
-1797 FRGMKVRNYLRKS
+1797 FKGMRVRNNLRKS
-1810 HQAATVIQAR
+1810 HQAATVIQAH
-1820 FRGHSQLRNYQR
+1820 FRGHSQLKKYQR
-1832 QQWAASVLQQRFRAV
+1832 QQWAASILQQRFRAI
-1847 MTKNAVMKEYIAI
+1847 MTKNTVMKRYAAI

-1869 AFRGMIVRKQIAG
+1869 AFRGMMVRKQIAE

-1895 AYKQRRDYLTLRNA
+1895 VYKQRRDYLALRNA
-1909 TIRVQQQYRAIVSAR
+1909 TIRIQQQYRAIVSAR
-1924 QQRKRYCSTRS
+1924 QQCKRFCSLRA

-1970 RTRMPFQAM
+1970 RSRVPFQAM
-1979 KLAALVIQRQ
+1979 KLAALVIQRK

-2004 KLRCSATAIQAIYRG
+2004 KLRCSAIAIQAIYRG

-2029 NFAAKV
+2029 NFAATV
-2035 IQRKY
+2035 IQQKY
-2040 LAYKQRKRFLSI
+2040 LAYKQRKCFLSI
-2052 RAAVE
+2052 RAAIE

-2067 VARGV
+2067 AARRD
-2072 RRDYFAKRQAVVAI
+2072 RRDYFAKRRAVVAI
-2086 QAFFRGMQVRR
+2086 QATFRGMQVRR
-2097 QIRKEHEA
+2097 QIRREHEA
-2105 ATIIQSHVRKHILKF
+2105 ATIIQSHVRKHILKLR
-2120 HFQRLRQAVC
+2120 FQRLQRAVC

-2178 ATSVQATFRAY
+2178 ATTVQATFRAY
-2189 SARKRYLA
+2189 RACKRYLA
-2197 MKFAATVIQR
+2197 MK
-2207 QYIAFRDG
+2207 Y
-2215 RKVYAEYTE
+2215 
-2224 IKRAAIVLQSAYR
+2224 
-2237 GKRARQELQKKNK
+2237 
-2250 AATLIQSVIRAHC
+2250 
-2263 CRQRFLALKRA
+2263 A
-2274 AIVIQH
+2274 AIVIQQ
-2280 RHRALA
+2280 R
-2286 LGQFERSHYIQLRQ
+2286 
-2300 ATITLQAIYRGSKV
+2300 
-2314 RQNLRQE
+2314 
-2321 HQAATIIQAQFRM
+2321 
-2334 HKVRIAFLAAKC
+2334 
-2346 AAIIIQQQYRAY
+2346 YRATN
-2358 RVGKCMQATYLK
+2358 V
-2370 MKNAAVIIQ
+2370 
-2379 SAFRGMKAR
+2379 
-2388 NYLRKSHQAATVIQ
+2388 
-2402 ARFRGHSQLRNYQRQ
+2402 
-2417 QWAASVLQQRFRA
+2417 
-2430 VMTKNAVM
+2430 
-2438 KEYIA
+2438 
-2443 IKTAAICIQSA
+2443 
-2454 FRGMMVRKQI
+2454 
-2464 AGRHKSAKIIQ
+2464 
-2475 KAYRA
+2475 
-2480 YKQRRD
+2480 
-2486 YLTLRN
+2486 
-2492 ATIRVQQQYRAIV
+2492 
-2505 SARQQR
+2505 
-2511 KRYCSMRSAA
+2511 
-2521 ITLQSMYRGM
+2521 
-2531 RVRKEIDRKHKAASV
+2531 
-2546 IQAMYK
+2546 
-2552 MYRTRMPFQ
+2552 
-2561 AMKLAALVIQRQYRC
+2561 
-2576 HLLRKEERENFLKLR
+2576 
-2591 RSATAIQA
+2591 
-2599 IYRGNR
+2599 
-2605 TRRDIARMNFAATII
+2605 
-2620 QRKYH
+2620 
-2625 AYKQRKC
+2625 
-2632 FLSIRAAVE
+2632 
-2641 FCQRHYRSV
+2641 
-2650 LVARGVRRDYFAKRQ
+2650 
-2665 AVLAI
+2665 
-2670 QATFRGMQVRRQ
+2670 
-2682 IRKEHEAAT
+2682 
-2691 IIQSHVR
+2691 
-2698 KHILKFHFQ
+2698 
-2707 RLRQAVCTV
+2707 
-2716 QQRFRANKM
+2716 
-2725 MRREMAALQE
+2725 
-2735 QKSAALIL
+2735 
-2743 QAAYRGMKSRQT
+2743 
-2755 LKQMHQD
+2755 
-2762 ATSVQATFRA
+2762 
-2772 YSARKRYLAMK
+2772 
-2783 CAAIVIQRRFH
+2783 
-2794 ATKEAKQQR
+2794 AKQQR
-2803 KHFLEMYH
+2803 NHFLEMCQ
-2811 SALVLQSCYRGLK
+2811 SALVVQACYRGLK
-2824 VRRQLL
+2824 VRRKLL

-2841 HFRRHKE
+2841 CFRRHKE
-2848 MVKFQAMR
+2848 MVKYQTMR

-2863 GHYRSYVKARAD
+2863 NHYRSYTQARAV

-2880 RLRKSAIVLQA
+2880 QLRKSAIVIQA
-2891 AFRGY
+2891 AFRGH

-2914 AFRMY
+2914 TFRMY
-2919 QQRSAFKRQRWAA
+2919 QQRSTFKRQRWAA

-2941 LKLRDKQLRRYKK
+2941 LKLRDEQMCRYQQ
-2954 VRNATV
+2954 VRNAAV

-2969 KGRELARQSK
+2969 KGRELARRTK
-2979 AARTIQSYLKMAVQ
+2979 AARTIQSYLRMAVQ
-2993 RQRFFKEKAA
+2993 RQRFLKEKAA

-3017 VQHARMQANAA
+3017 VQHARMQASATL
-3028 VIQKWYRSLKL
+3028 IQKWYRSCKL
-3039 VQKDRNGFVA
+3039 VQKDQNDFVA

-3062 GMLARRLVKRRRAA
+3062 GMLVRRLAKRRRAA
-3076 IKIQSVMLM
+3076 IKIQSVMRM
-3085 HLHRKRYLTLRSSV
+3085 HVQRKRYMLLRSSI
-3099 LQLQAHYRM
+3099 LKLQAHYRM
-3108 FVAQRRY
+3108 FVDRRRY

-3139 NSYLKALQSIK
+3139 SSYLKTLQNIK

-3157 GHIEHRRFQKLR
+3157 GHIEYRRFQRLR

-3183 ERRRFQQLKE
+3183 ERRRFRHLKE
-3193 SVLVIQKYYR
+3193 SVLVIQKQYR
-3203 AFSFCQRERAQFLQ
+3203 AFRLCQRERAQFLQ
-3217 LRKSAVVIQ
+3217 LQKAAVVIQ

-3236 HTVRAQAALKIQAW
+3236 HAVRAQAAQKIQAW

-3286 QRSVRVIQQ
+3286 QHSVRVIQQ
-3295 RWRETLITRKQ
+3295 RWRETLIARKQ

-3313 RKSVIYIQA
+3313 RKSVLHIQA
-3322 LWRGQRVRDCIQ
+3322 LWRGQRVRDSIQ
-3334 KQITATVKIQSAF
+3334 KQIRAAVKIQSAF
-3347 RGFSQRRRYRQQKDA
+3347 RGFSQRRRYRQQRDA
-3362 ARILQHHFRVLRLA
+3362 AIILQRHFRFLQLA
-3376 RIKEENRRRRHN
+3376 RIKEENLRRRHN

-3398 GWLARRQVK
+3398 GWLARQQVK
-3407 EMACAARRLRFT
+3407 EMACAARRHRFT

-3435 RAHWALKSAKRKI
+3435 RAHWILISAKRKI

-3464 KRYLKDRGDIIKT
+3464 KRYLKDREDIIKT
-3477 QKAVRTWLHRRN
+3477 QRAVRTWLHHRN
-3489 KAAATIQREVR
+3489 KAAATIQHAVR
-3500 KLLLRRRKEKLQRG
+3500 KLLLRRRKERLQTG
-3514 IIMAQ
+3514 IIKAQ
-3519 ALWRGHC
+3519 ALWRGHR

-3534 KVVSMRRRLR
+3534 KVISMRRRLR
-3544 EVNRGVKEEDK
+3544 EVNRRVKEEDK

-3563 LSYLLGFQNYAY
+3563 LSYLLGLQNYAY

-3597 VESGATRTIF
+3597 VESGATHTIF

-3639 TDAVYEV
+3639 IDAVYDV

-3668 AEKGGSIFTKTCFL
+3668 AEKGGSIFTKACFL

-3694 EVRKFTKLLDR
+3694 ELRKLPKVSDR
-3705 IRSIYR
+3705 IRSICR
-3711 LTLRKYKMDA
+3711 LTLRKCKMDA
-3721 ERNKVRQKMNTSLNG
+3721 ERNKVKQKMNTSLNG

-3747 KPVARFAPDW
+3747 KPMARY
-3757 VLRRDKLKDI
+3757 
-3767 VDPLRAIQ
+3767 AII
-3775 MLANALAIVP
+3775 NN

>member
-2171 LKQMHQA
+2171 LKQMHQ
-2178 ATSVQATFRAY
+2178 
-2189 SARKRYLA
+2189 
-2197 MKFAATVIQR
+2197 
-2207 QYIAFRDG
+2207 
-2215 RKVYAEYTE
+2215 
-2224 IKRAAIVLQSAYR
+2224 
-2237 GKRARQELQKKNK
+2237 
-2250 AATLIQSVIRAHC
+2250 
-2263 CRQRFLALKRA
+2263 
-2274 AIVIQH
+2274 
-2280 RHRALA
+2280 
-2286 LGQFERSHYIQLRQ
+2286 
-2300 ATITLQAIYRGSKV
+2300 
-2314 RQNLRQE
+2314 
-2321 HQAATIIQAQFRM
+2321 
-2334 HKVRIAFLAAKC
+2334 
-2346 AAIIIQQQYRAY
+2346 
-2358 RVGKCMQATYLK
+2358 
-2370 MKNAAVIIQ
+2370 
-2379 SAFRGMKAR
+2379 
-2388 NYLRKSHQAATVIQ
+2388 
-2402 ARFRGHSQLRNYQRQ
+2402 
-2417 QWAASVLQQRFRA
+2417 
-2430 VMTKNAVM
+2430 
-2438 KEYIA
+2438 
-2443 IKTAAICIQSA
+2443 
-2454 FRGMMVRKQI
+2454 
-2464 AGRHKSAKIIQ
+2464 
-2475 KAYRA
+2475 
-2480 YKQRRD
+2480 
-2486 YLTLRN
+2486 
-2492 ATIRVQQQYRAIV
+2492 
-2505 SARQQR
+2505 
-2511 KRYCSMRSAA
+2511 
-2521 ITLQSMYRGM
+2521 
-2531 RVRKEIDRKHKAASV
+2531 
-2546 IQAMYK
+2546 
-2552 MYRTRMPFQ
+2552 
-2561 AMKLAALVIQRQYRC
+2561 
-2576 HLLRKEERENFLKLR
+2576 
-2591 RSATAIQA
+2591 
-2599 IYRGNR
+2599 
-2605 TRRDIARMNFAATII
+2605 
-2620 QRKYH
+2620 
-2625 AYKQRKC
+2625 
-2632 FLSIRAAVE
+2632 
-2641 FCQRHYRSV
+2641 
-2650 LVARGVRRDYFAKRQ
+2650 
-2665 AVLAI
+2665 
-2670 QATFRGMQVRRQ
+2670 
-2682 IRKEHEAAT
+2682 
-2691 IIQSHVR
+2691 
-2698 KHILKFHFQ
+2698 
-2707 RLRQAVCTV
+2707 
-2716 QQRFRANKM
+2716 
-2725 MRREMAALQE
+2725 
-2735 QKSAALIL
+2735 
-2743 QAAYRGMKSRQT
+2743 
-2755 LKQMHQD
+2755 D

>member
-1 MSFKVAK
+1 MHAYPGLLSCTARHW
-8 AECLDFSPTFDSH
+8 ALSP
-21 CSRDNPGK
+21 RDKPGK
-29 ENNSSIPVLS
+29 ENNTSIPVLS
-39 LIQFSRSPFLSFGT
+39 LLQFSRSPFVSFGT

-76 VIVDKISASKGFS
+76 VIVDKISASNGFS
-89 VDQKSFT
+89 VDQRSFT
-96 IQPEDSI
+96 IQ
-103 ILTVTWT
+103 VRVNKNT
-110 PVEEGGV
+110 P
-117 RELLCLVANGIVKH
+117 
-131 QAILLGKAEATK
+131 
-143 KKKKSLWDSIK
+143 
-154 SKKGVP
+154 
-160 APLREKKV
+160 
-168 SSMPIKSANKTFHVS
+168 
-183 RQSQYR
+183 
-189 KDRTSNPLS
+189 
-198 PLNQEQSAYCS
+198 
-209 NARRAN
+209 
-215 APLSTPEMSK
+215 
-225 PAFVTEKFDNLHLQK
+225 
-240 NSPVVVLVPAERLL
+240 
-254 DTPGKKDVPFSHKAD
+254 
-269 CKEITR
+269 
-275 VLNKTLSPACTSER
+275 ER

-296 QSPLPV
+296 ESPLPV
-302 IGQFPRD
+302 IGQFAQD
-309 PSRELEKPSLTIKDA
+309 QSRESEKPSLSVKDA

-351 ESQKPDPET
+351 ESEKPDPET

-379 TYCVKPNKV
+379 TFCVKPNKV
-388 IGLESNLGA
+388 IGIESNLDA
-397 LRLKALTFS
+397 FRLQALTFS
-406 STTVTMSN
+406 STTVTKSN
-414 KVDDTIVPDGPKKFP
+414 KVDDALVPDGPKKFP

-435 TKGKAEASVKSPAL
+435 TKGKAEASVESPGL

-483 TLPVIS
+483 ALPVIS

-499 PRFLVT
+499 PTFSLT
-505 SIQVTKEKPTSK
+505 SIQVSKEKPILK

-524 LSSISPIRP
+524 LSSISPIQP
-533 PVLPSVSSCPS
+533 QVLPSV
-544 SGLESAAGNV
+544 N
-554 SDEVQPGL
+554 
-562 NQDQFPVECS
+562 
-572 KFVQSKK
+572 
-579 RKSDEFLRA
+579 
-588 HSEDKSNVRAKK
+588 
-600 SRAPLHATERPSHE
+600 
-614 KTFTSRTTSGQQR
+614 
-627 KAKAPPSSRKFT
+627 
-639 KPPPKK
+639 
-645 SSPKMTPKDGRSVK
+645 GRSVK
-659 SLSSSSRKPAR
+659 SLSSSSRKTAR
-670 IVAVAQANLT
+670 IVAVAQAKLT
-680 FMMPT
+680 FMKPT

-711 ERGFTWWMNYV
+711 ERGFTWWMNYI
-722 LTPDDFRVATEVT
+722 LTPDDFKVATEVT

-813 DIGERQKVVNWL
+813 DIGERQKVLNWL

-836 LETIYGE
+836 FETIFGE

-866 NPDLAAEFRHAKVP
+866 NPDLAAEFRHPKVP

-958 AVSHVQTPLDEFN
+958 DVSHVQTPLDEFN
-971 FAVKKL
+971 FAVKNL

-998 TLSRRLRIPA
+998 TLSRKLRIPA

-1014 VHNVDIALQVLKDK
+1014 VHNVDVALQVLKDK

-1084 TWRTKQKLASLMSN
+1084 TWRTKQKLASLMAN
-1098 SGVAVTRMKAR
+1098 GGIAVTRMKAR
-1109 QAFEHPSP
+1109 QAFEHPSQ
-1117 KVTLLMDWVNA
+1117 KVTLLMDWISA

-1170 TTQTIECGHRGRMEL
+1170 TTQTIECGHRGRVEL
-1185 NNSSSD
+1185 NNSSTD
-1191 SDCSFENLTTIQ
+1191 SDCSFENLPTVQ
-1203 TESPLVDFRELLENE
+1203 TESPSVNFRELLENE

-1236 AMINHEDMSNT
+1236 AMINPEDMSNT
-1247 IPNEKVVMSYLSF
+1247 IPNEKVVMCYLSF
-1260 LCARLLDLRNETR
+1260 LCTRLLDLRNETR

-1292 LIQQKNLAATKIQ
+1292 IIQQKNLAATKIQ
-1305 AVVRKFILRRRLI
+1305 AVVRKFILRRRMI
-1318 QQNKAAIRIQTFWRG
+1318 QQNKAAIRIQKFWRG
-1333 YVAQEKLRVLKK
+1333 YVAQEKLRVLKN
-1345 EKHFA
+1345 EKQFA
-1350 LQNAAATTIQKS
+1350 LQNAAATVIQVFS
-1362 FKAWRIQSLL
+1362 RQYVTQLILYCSTYLL

-1378 SVIQAAFRKWHVK
+1378 SVIQAAFRKWHAK
-1391 KLLEKN
+1391 RLLERN

-1402 IQAWYRMQCCKSQYL
+1402 IQAWYRMQC
-1417 DMKRK
+1417 
-1422 AVCVQAWFRGHL
+1422 HL
-1434 QRCKFQ
+1434 QRYKFQ
-1440 ALKQRRDASIVI
+1440 ALKKRHDASI
-1452 QSAFRAYLVRN
+1452 
-1463 RISKMKQNAVL
+1463 KWAVL
-1474 IQRWY
+1474 
-1479 RACMLRKA
+1479 A
-1487 EQKRYVKIQLAVLT
+1487 
-1501 LQAAFRGWKVRQSVA
+1501 LQAAFRGWKVRRSVA

-1530 RFMAQRHYLHLKRST
+1530 RFMAQRHCLRLKRSAI
-1545 VVLQQRFR
+1545 VLQQRFR
-1553 AKVLGGKLRQEY
+1553 AKVLGDKLRQEY

-1575 QAIWRGRAERKKIG
+1575 QAIWRGCAERRKIS
-1589 QLHRFA
+1589 QLHRF
-1595 KIIQSNYRRYVAQ
+1595 
-1608 TRFLEIKR
+1608 TRFLEMKR
-1616 AAIVIQRHYRA
+1616 AAIVIQRQYTA

-1633 VYAEYTEIKRAAI
+1633 VYAEYTEMKRAAI

-1666 AATLIQSVIRAHCC
+1666 AATLIQSVIRAHSC
-1680 RQRFLALKRAAIVIQ
+1680 RQRFLALKHAAIVIQ
-1695 HRHRALA
+1695 QRHRAFA
-1702 LGQFER
+1702 LGRLER
-1708 SHYIQLRQATITL
+1708 SHYVHLRQATITL

-1734 RQEHQAATIIQA
+1734 RQEDQAATIIQS

-1788 NAAVIIQSA
+1788 NAAVVIQSA
-1797 FRGMKVRNYLRKS
+1797 FRGMKVRSYLRKS
-1810 HQAATVIQAR
+1810 HQAATVIQAH
-1820 FRGHSQLRNYQR
+1820 FRGHSQLKKYQR

-1847 MTKNAVMKEYIAI
+1847 MTKNTVMNEYIAI

-1869 AFRGMIVRKQIAG
+1869 AFRGMMVRKQIAES
-1882 RHKSAKIIQKTYR
+1882 HKSAKMIQKTYR
-1895 AYKQRRDYLTLRNA
+1895 AYKQRHDYLTLRNA

-1924 QQRKRYCSTRS
+1924 QQHKRYCSLRS
-1935 AAITLQSMYRGMR
+1935 AAITLQSMYRGLR

-1970 RTRMPFQAM
+1970 RTRVPFQAM

-2019 NRTRRDIARM
+2019 NRTRRDIARI
-2029 NFAAKV
+2029 NFAATV

-2040 LAYKQRKRFLSI
+2040 LAHKQRKCFLSI

-2067 VARGV
+2067 VARRD
-2072 RRDYFAKRQAVVAI
+2072 RRDYFANRRAVVAI
-2086 QAFFRGMQVRR
+2086 QATFRGMQVRR
-2097 QIRKEHEA
+2097 QIRREHEA
-2105 ATIIQSHVRKHILKF
+2105 ATIIQSHVRKHIFKLR
-2120 HFQRLRQAVC
+2120 FQRLRWAVC

-2178 ATSVQATFRAY
+2178 ATTVQATFRAY
-2189 SARKRYLA
+2189 SARKL
-2197 MKFAATVIQR
+2197 
-2207 QYIAFRDG
+2207 
-2215 RKVYAEYTE
+2215 
-2224 IKRAAIVLQSAYR
+2224 
-2237 GKRARQELQKKNK
+2237 
-2250 AATLIQSVIRAHC
+2250 
-2263 CRQRFLALKRA
+2263 
-2274 AIVIQH
+2274 
-2280 RHRALA
+2280 
-2286 LGQFERSHYIQLRQ
+2286 
-2300 ATITLQAIYRGSKV
+2300 
-2314 RQNLRQE
+2314 
-2321 HQAATIIQAQFRM
+2321 
-2334 HKVRIAFLAAKC
+2334 
-2346 AAIIIQQQYRAY
+2346 
-2358 RVGKCMQATYLK
+2358 
-2370 MKNAAVIIQ
+2370 
-2379 SAFRGMKAR
+2379 
-2388 NYLRKSHQAATVIQ
+2388 
-2402 ARFRGHSQLRNYQRQ
+2402 
-2417 QWAASVLQQRFRA
+2417 
-2430 VMTKNAVM
+2430 
-2438 KEYIA
+2438 
-2443 IKTAAICIQSA
+2443 
-2454 FRGMMVRKQI
+2454 
-2464 AGRHKSAKIIQ
+2464 
-2475 KAYRA
+2475 
-2480 YKQRRD
+2480 
-2486 YLTLRN
+2486 
-2492 ATIRVQQQYRAIV
+2492 
-2505 SARQQR
+2505 
-2511 KRYCSMRSAA
+2511 
-2521 ITLQSMYRGM
+2521 
-2531 RVRKEIDRKHKAASV
+2531 
-2546 IQAMYK
+2546 
-2552 MYRTRMPFQ
+2552 
-2561 AMKLAALVIQRQYRC
+2561 
-2576 HLLRKEERENFLKLR
+2576 
-2591 RSATAIQA
+2591 
-2599 IYRGNR
+2599 
-2605 TRRDIARMNFAATII
+2605 
-2620 QRKYH
+2620 
-2625 AYKQRKC
+2625 
-2632 FLSIRAAVE
+2632 
-2641 FCQRHYRSV
+2641 
-2650 LVARGVRRDYFAKRQ
+2650 
-2665 AVLAI
+2665 
-2670 QATFRGMQVRRQ
+2670 
-2682 IRKEHEAAT
+2682 
-2691 IIQSHVR
+2691 
-2698 KHILKFHFQ
+2698 
-2707 RLRQAVCTV
+2707 
-2716 QQRFRANKM
+2716 
-2725 MRREMAALQE
+2725 
-2735 QKSAALIL
+2735 
-2743 QAAYRGMKSRQT
+2743 
-2755 LKQMHQD
+2755 
-2762 ATSVQATFRA
+2762 
-2772 YSARKRYLAMK
+2772 YLAMK
-2783 CAAIVIQRRFH
+2783 CAAIVIQRRFR
-2794 ATKEAKQQR
+2794 ATKVAKQQR

-2811 SALVLQSCYRGLK
+2811 GALVLQACYRGLK

-2841 HFRRHKE
+2841 YFRKHKE
-2848 MVKFQAMR
+2848 MVKYQAMR

-2863 GHYRSYVKARAD
+2863 RHYRSYIQATAD

-2891 AFRGY
+2891 AFRGH

-2919 QQRSAFKRQRWAA
+2919 QQRSTFKRHRWAA

-2941 LKLRDKQLRRYKK
+2941 RKRRDEQMRRYQQ
-2954 VRNATV
+2954 VRNAAV

-2969 KGRELARQSK
+2969 KERELSRRSK
-2979 AARTIQSYLKMAVQ
+2979 ATRTIQSYLRMAVQ
-2993 RQRFFKEKAA
+2993 RQRFLKEKAA
-3003 AITIQSA
+3003 AIAIQSA

-3017 VQHARMQANAA
+3017 VQHARMQANST

-3039 VQKDRNGFVA
+3039 
-3049 LKQATLTLQSALR
+3049 
-3062 GMLARRLVKRRRAA
+3062 
-3076 IKIQSVMLM
+3076 IQSVMRM
-3085 HLHRKRYLTLRSSV
+3085 HVHRKCYMTLRSSV
-3099 LQLQAHYRM
+3099 LKLQAHYRM

-3115 RRLQAATVTLQKH
+3115 RRLQAATVTFQKH

-3139 NSYLKALQSIK
+3139 SSYLKTLQSIK

-3157 GHIEHRRFQKLR
+3157 GHIEYRSFQRLR
-3169 ASAITIQA
+3169 ASAITIQVCNSP
-3177 HYRGMI
+3177 Y
-3183 ERRRFQQLKE
+3183 LY
-3193 SVLVIQKYYR
+3193 S
-3203 AFSFCQRERAQFLQ
+3203 
-3217 LRKSAVVIQ
+3217 
-3226 TAFRAYQTRQ
+3226 
-3236 HTVRAQAALKIQAW
+3236 
-3250 FRGRIA
+3250 
-3256 RRNYILK
+3256 
-3263 QAAVATIS
+3263 
-3271 RCIQARRQRSRFLAV
+3271 
-3286 QRSVRVIQQ
+3286 
-3295 RWRETLITRKQ
+3295 
-3306 HADFLRF
+3306 
-3313 RKSVIYIQA
+3313 
-3322 LWRGQRVRDCIQ
+3322 
-3334 KQITATVKIQSAF
+3334 QITATVKIQSAF
-3347 RGFSQRRRYRQQKDA
+3347 RGFSQRRRYYQQRDA
-3362 ARILQHHFRVLRLA
+3362 VIILQRHFRVLRLA
-3376 RIKEENRRRRHN
+3376 RIKEKNRRRQHN
-3388 AAVYLQALWR
+3388 ATVYLQALWR
-3398 GWLARRQVK
+3398 GWLVK

-3428 IRIQRAV
+3428 IKIQRAL

-3464 KRYLKDRGDIIKT
+3464 KRYLKDREDIIKT

-3489 KAAATIQREVR
+3489 KAAATIQHEVR
-3500 KLLLRRRKEKLQRG
+3500 KLLLRRRKERLQRG

-3534 KVVSMRRRLR
+3534 KVISMRHRLR
-3544 EVNRGVKEEDK
+3544 KVNQGVKEEDK

-3563 LSYLLGFQNYAY
+3563 LSYLLGLQNYAY
-3575 ILAALKHLETATRLS
+3575 ILAALKHLDTATRLS

-3597 VESGATRTIF
+3597 VESGATHTIF

-3639 TDAVYEV
+3639 IDAVYEV
-3646 DNSVETLLDLLQI
+3646 DSSVETLLELLQI

-3668 AEKGGSIFTKTCFL
+3668 AEKGGSIFTKACFL

-3694 EVRKFTKLLDR
+3694 VGVSFKQLISIKCFSSTARLLY
-3705 IRSIYR
+3705 SS
-3711 LTLRKYKMDA
+3711 KMKMIFSP
-3721 ERNKVRQKMNTSLNG
+3721 KVHC
-3736 SFLLQATPRKS
+3736 
-3747 KPVARFAPDW
+3747 
-3757 VLRRDKLKDI
+3757 
-3767 VDPLRAIQ
+3767 
-3775 MLANALAIVP
+3775 

>member
-21 CSRDNPGK
+21 CSRDKPGK
-29 ENNSSIPVLS
+29 ENNTSIPVLS
-39 LIQFSRSPFLSFGT
+39 LLQFSRSPFVSFGT

-76 VIVDKISASKGFS
+76 VIVDKISASNGFS
-89 VDQKSFT
+89 VDQRSFT

-103 ILTVTWT
+103 ILTRHQIRRPDSRRRKNVRKCT
-110 PVEEGGV
+110 P
-117 RELLCLVANGIVKH
+117 
-131 QAILLGKAEATK
+131 
-143 KKKKSLWDSIK
+143 
-154 SKKGVP
+154 
-160 APLREKKV
+160 
-168 SSMPIKSANKTFHVS
+168 
-183 RQSQYR
+183 
-189 KDRTSNPLS
+189 
-198 PLNQEQSAYCS
+198 
-209 NARRAN
+209 
-215 APLSTPEMSK
+215 
-225 PAFVTEKFDNLHLQK
+225 
-240 NSPVVVLVPAERLL
+240 
-254 DTPGKKDVPFSHKAD
+254 
-269 CKEITR
+269 
-275 VLNKTLSPACTSER
+275 ER

-296 QSPLPV
+296 ESPLPV
-302 IGQFPRD
+302 IGQFAQD
-309 PSRELEKPSLTIKDA
+309 QSRESEKPSLSVKDA

-351 ESQKPDPET
+351 ESEKPDPET

-379 TYCVKPNKV
+379 TFCVKPNKV
-388 IGLESNLGA
+388 IGIESNLDA
-397 LRLKALTFS
+397 FRLQALTFS
-406 STTVTMSN
+406 STTVTKSN
-414 KVDDTIVPDGPKKFP
+414 KVDDALVPDGPKKFP

-435 TKGKAEASVKSPAL
+435 TKGKAEASVESPGL

-483 TLPVIS
+483 ALPVIS

-499 PRFLVT
+499 PTFSLT
-505 SIQVTKEKPTSK
+505 SIQVSKEKPILK

-524 LSSISPIRP
+524 LSSISPIQP
-533 PVLPSVSSCPS
+533 QVLPSVSSCPS

-554 SDEVQPGL
+554 SDKVQPGL
-562 NQDQFPVECS
+562 NQDPVECRT
-572 KFVQSKK
+572 FVQSKK
-579 RKSDEFLRA
+579 RKSDEFLRG
-588 HSEDKSNVRAKK
+588 HSEDKSNIRAKK
-600 SRAPLHATERPSHE
+600 CRAPAHATERPSHE
-614 KTFTSRTTSGQQR
+614 RTFTSRSTSGQQR
-627 KAKAPPSSRKFT
+627 KAIAPPSSRKFT

-645 SSPKMTPKDGRSVK
+645 SSPKTTQKDGRSVK
-659 SLSSSSRKPAR
+659 SLSSSSRKTAR
-670 IVAVAQANLT
+670 IVAVAQAKLT
-680 FMMPT
+680 FMKPT

-711 ERGFTWWMNYV
+711 ERGFTWWMNYI
-722 LTPDDFRVATEVT
+722 LTPDDFKVATEVT

-813 DIGERQKVVNWL
+813 DIGERQKVLNWL

-836 LETIYGE
+836 FETIFGE

-866 NPDLAAEFRHAKVP
+866 NPDLAAEFRHPKVP

-958 AVSHVQTPLDEFN
+958 DVSHVQTPLDEFN
-971 FAVKKL
+971 FAVKNL

-998 TLSRRLRIPA
+998 TLSRKLRIPA

-1014 VHNVDIALQVLKDK
+1014 VHNVDVALQVLKDK

-1084 TWRTKQKLASLMSN
+1084 TWRTKQKLASLMAN
-1098 SGVAVTRMKAR
+1098 GGIAVTRMKAR
-1109 QAFEHPSP
+1109 QAFEHPSQ
-1117 KVTLLMDWVNA
+1117 KVTLLMDWISA

-1170 TTQTIECGHRGRMEL
+1170 TTQTIECGHRGRVEL
-1185 NNSSSD
+1185 NNSSTD
-1191 SDCSFENLTTIQ
+1191 SDCSFENLPTVQ
-1203 TESPLVDFRELLENE
+1203 TESPSVNFRELLENE

-1236 AMINHEDMSNT
+1236 AMINPEDMSNT
-1247 IPNEKVVMSYLSF
+1247 IPNEKVVMCYLSF
-1260 LCARLLDLRNETR
+1260 LCTRLLDLRNETR

-1292 LIQQKNLAATKIQ
+1292 IIQQKNLAATKIQ
-1305 AVVRKFILRRRLI
+1305 AVVRKFILRRRMI
-1318 QQNKAAIRIQTFWRG
+1318 QQNKAAIRIQKFWRG
-1333 YVAQEKLRVLKK
+1333 YVAQEKLRVLKN
-1345 EKHFA
+1345 EKQFA
-1350 LQNAAATTIQKS
+1350 LQNAAATVIQKL

-1378 SVIQAAFRKWHVK
+1378 SVIQAAFRKWHAK
-1391 KLLEKN
+1391 RLLERN

-1422 AVCVQAWFRGHL
+1422 SVCVQAWFRGHL
-1434 QRCKFQ
+1434 QRYKFQ
-1440 ALKQRRDASIVI
+1440 ALKKRHDASVVI

-1463 RISKMKQNAVL
+1463 HISKMKQNAVL
-1474 IQRWY
+1474 IQRWF
-1479 RACMLRKA
+1479 RACILRKA
-1487 EQKRYVKIQLAVLT
+1487 EQKRYVKIKWAVLA
-1501 LQAAFRGWKVRQSVA
+1501 LQAAFRGWKVRRSVA

-1530 RFMAQRHYLHLKRST
+1530 RFMAQRHCLRLKRSAI
-1545 VVLQQRFR
+1545 VLQQRFR
-1553 AKVLGGKLRQEY
+1553 AKVLGDKLRQEY

-1575 QAIWRGRAERKKIG
+1575 QAIWRGCAERRKIS

-1608 TRFLEIKR
+1608 TRFLEMKR
-1616 AAIVIQRHYRA
+1616 AAIVIQRQYTA

-1633 VYAEYTEIKRAAI
+1633 VYAEYTEMKRAAI

-1666 AATLIQSVIRAHCC
+1666 AATLIQSVIRAHSC
-1680 RQRFLALKRAAIVIQ
+1680 RQRFLALKHAAIVIQ
-1695 HRHRALA
+1695 QRHRAFA
-1702 LGQFER
+1702 LGRLER
-1708 SHYIQLRQATITL
+1708 SHYVHLRQATITL

-1734 RQEHQAATIIQA
+1734 RQEDQAATIIQS

-1788 NAAVIIQSA
+1788 NAAVVIQSA
-1797 FRGMKVRNYLRKS
+1797 FRGMKVRSYLRKS
-1810 HQAATVIQAR
+1810 HQAATVIQAH
-1820 FRGHSQLRNYQR
+1820 FRGHSQLKKYQR

-1847 MTKNAVMKEYIAI
+1847 MTKNTVMNEYIAI

-1869 AFRGMIVRKQIAG
+1869 AFRGMMVRKQIAES
-1882 RHKSAKIIQKTYR
+1882 HKSAKMIQKTYR
-1895 AYKQRRDYLTLRNA
+1895 AYKQRHDYLTLRNA

-1924 QQRKRYCSTRS
+1924 QQHKRYCSLRS
-1935 AAITLQSMYRGMR
+1935 AAITLQSMYRGLR

-1970 RTRMPFQAM
+1970 RTRVPFQAM

-2019 NRTRRDIARM
+2019 NRTRRDIARI
-2029 NFAAKV
+2029 NFAATV

-2040 LAYKQRKRFLSI
+2040 LAHKQRKCFLSI

-2067 VARGV
+2067 VARRD
-2072 RRDYFAKRQAVVAI
+2072 RRDYFANRRAVVAI
-2086 QAFFRGMQVRR
+2086 QATFRGMQVRR
-2097 QIRKEHEA
+2097 QIRREHEA
-2105 ATIIQSHVRKHILKF
+2105 ATIIQSHVRKHIFKLR
-2120 HFQRLRQAVC
+2120 FQRLRWAVC

-2178 ATSVQATFRAY
+2178 ATTVQATFRAY
-2189 SARKRYLA
+2189 SARKL
-2197 MKFAATVIQR
+2197 
-2207 QYIAFRDG
+2207 
-2215 RKVYAEYTE
+2215 
-2224 IKRAAIVLQSAYR
+2224 
-2237 GKRARQELQKKNK
+2237 
-2250 AATLIQSVIRAHC
+2250 
-2263 CRQRFLALKRA
+2263 
-2274 AIVIQH
+2274 
-2280 RHRALA
+2280 
-2286 LGQFERSHYIQLRQ
+2286 
-2300 ATITLQAIYRGSKV
+2300 
-2314 RQNLRQE
+2314 
-2321 HQAATIIQAQFRM
+2321 
-2334 HKVRIAFLAAKC
+2334 
-2346 AAIIIQQQYRAY
+2346 
-2358 RVGKCMQATYLK
+2358 
-2370 MKNAAVIIQ
+2370 
-2379 SAFRGMKAR
+2379 
-2388 NYLRKSHQAATVIQ
+2388 
-2402 ARFRGHSQLRNYQRQ
+2402 
-2417 QWAASVLQQRFRA
+2417 
-2430 VMTKNAVM
+2430 
-2438 KEYIA
+2438 
-2443 IKTAAICIQSA
+2443 
-2454 FRGMMVRKQI
+2454 
-2464 AGRHKSAKIIQ
+2464 
-2475 KAYRA
+2475 
-2480 YKQRRD
+2480 
-2486 YLTLRN
+2486 
-2492 ATIRVQQQYRAIV
+2492 
-2505 SARQQR
+2505 
-2511 KRYCSMRSAA
+2511 
-2521 ITLQSMYRGM
+2521 
-2531 RVRKEIDRKHKAASV
+2531 
-2546 IQAMYK
+2546 
-2552 MYRTRMPFQ
+2552 
-2561 AMKLAALVIQRQYRC
+2561 
-2576 HLLRKEERENFLKLR
+2576 
-2591 RSATAIQA
+2591 
-2599 IYRGNR
+2599 
-2605 TRRDIARMNFAATII
+2605 
-2620 QRKYH
+2620 
-2625 AYKQRKC
+2625 
-2632 FLSIRAAVE
+2632 
-2641 FCQRHYRSV
+2641 
-2650 LVARGVRRDYFAKRQ
+2650 
-2665 AVLAI
+2665 
-2670 QATFRGMQVRRQ
+2670 
-2682 IRKEHEAAT
+2682 
-2691 IIQSHVR
+2691 
-2698 KHILKFHFQ
+2698 
-2707 RLRQAVCTV
+2707 
-2716 QQRFRANKM
+2716 
-2725 MRREMAALQE
+2725 
-2735 QKSAALIL
+2735 
-2743 QAAYRGMKSRQT
+2743 
-2755 LKQMHQD
+2755 
-2762 ATSVQATFRA
+2762 
-2772 YSARKRYLAMK
+2772 YLAMK
-2783 CAAIVIQRRFH
+2783 CAAIVIQRRFR
-2794 ATKEAKQQR
+2794 ATKVAKQQR

-2811 SALVLQSCYRGLK
+2811 GALVLQACYRGLK

-2841 HFRRHKE
+2841 YFRKHKE
-2848 MVKFQAMR
+2848 MVKYQAMR

-2863 GHYRSYVKARAD
+2863 RHYRSYIQATAD

-2891 AFRGY
+2891 AFRGH

-2919 QQRSAFKRQRWAA
+2919 QQRSTFKRHRWAA

-2941 LKLRDKQLRRYKK
+2941 RKRRDEQMRRYQQ
-2954 VRNATV
+2954 VRNAAV

-2969 KGRELARQSK
+2969 KERELSRRSK
-2979 AARTIQSYLKMAVQ
+2979 ATRTIQSYLRMAVQ
-2993 RQRFFKEKAA
+2993 RQRFLKEKAA
-3003 AITIQSA
+3003 AIAIQSA

-3017 VQHARMQANAA
+3017 VQHARMQANST

-3039 VQKDRNGFVA
+3039 VQKDQNGFVA

-3062 GMLARRLVKRRRAA
+3062 GMLARRLAKRRWAA
-3076 IKIQSVMLM
+3076 IKIQSVMRM
-3085 HLHRKRYLTLRSSV
+3085 HVHRKCYMTLRSSV
-3099 LQLQAHYRM
+3099 LKLQAHYRM

-3115 RRLQAATVTLQKH
+3115 RRLQAATVTFQKH

-3139 NSYLKALQSIK
+3139 SSYLKTLQSIK

-3157 GHIEHRRFQKLR
+3157 GHIEYRSFQRLR
-3169 ASAITIQA
+3169 ASAITIQSR
-3177 HYRGMI
+3177 YRGLI

-3193 SVLVIQKYYR
+3193 SVLVIQKCYR
-3203 AFSFCQRERAQFLQ
+3203 AFRLFQRERAQFLQ

-3226 TAFRAYQTRQ
+3226 RAFRAYQTRQ
-3236 HTVRAQAALKIQAW
+3236 HAVRAQAARKIQAW

-3286 QRSVRVIQQ
+3286 QHSVRAIQQ
-3295 RWRETLITRKQ
+3295 RWRETLIARKQ

-3313 RKSVIYIQA
+3313 TKSVIYIQA
-3322 LWRGQRVRDCIQ
+3322 LWRGQRVRDSIQ

-3347 RGFSQRRRYRQQKDA
+3347 RGFSQRRRYYQQRDA
-3362 ARILQHHFRVLRLA
+3362 VIILQRHFRVLRLA
-3376 RIKEENRRRRHN
+3376 RIKEKNRRRQHN
-3388 AAVYLQALWR
+3388 ATVYLQALWR
-3398 GWLARRQVK
+3398 GWLARQQVK

-3428 IRIQRAV
+3428 IKIQRAL

-3464 KRYLKDRGDIIKT
+3464 KRYLKDREDIIKT

-3489 KAAATIQREVR
+3489 KAAATIQHEVR
-3500 KLLLRRRKEKLQRG
+3500 KLLLRRRKERLQRG

-3534 KVVSMRRRLR
+3534 KVISMRHRLR
-3544 EVNRGVKEEDK
+3544 KVNQGVKEEDK

-3563 LSYLLGFQNYAY
+3563 LSYLLGLQNYAY
-3575 ILAALKHLETATRLS
+3575 ILAALKHLDTATRLS

-3597 VESGATRTIF
+3597 VESGATHTIF

-3639 TDAVYEV
+3639 IDAVYEV
-3646 DNSVETLLDLLQI
+3646 DSSVETLLELLQI

-3668 AEKGGSIFTKTCFL
+3668 AEKGGSIFTKACFL

-3694 EVRKFTKLLDR
+3694 VK
-3705 IRSIYR
+3705 
-3711 LTLRKYKMDA
+3711 
-3721 ERNKVRQKMNTSLNG
+3721 
-3736 SFLLQATPRKS
+3736 
-3747 KPVARFAPDW
+3747 
-3757 VLRRDKLKDI
+3757 
-3767 VDPLRAIQ
+3767 
-3775 MLANALAIVP
+3775 

>member
-1 MSFKVAK
+1 MKT
-8 AECLDFSPTFDSH
+8 ECLDFSPTFDSH
-21 CSRDNPGK
+21 CSRDKPGK
-29 ENNSSIPVLS
+29 ENNTSIPVLS
-39 LIQFSRSPFLSFGT
+39 LVQFSRSPFVSFGT

-89 VDQKSFT
+89 VDQRSFT

-117 RELLCLVANGIVKH
+117 RELLCFIANGIVKH

-143 KKKKSLWDSIK
+143 KKKKTLWDSIK

-160 APLREKKV
+160 APSKEKKV

-198 PLNQEQSAYCS
+198 QLNQERSAYCS
-209 NARRAN
+209 NATRVK
-215 APLSTPEMSK
+215 APSSTPEMSK
-225 PAFVTEKFDNLHLQK
+225 PAFVTEKFDNVHLQK
-240 NSPVVVLVPAERLL
+240 NSPVVVL
-254 DTPGKKDVPFSHKAD
+254 
-269 CKEITR
+269 
-275 VLNKTLSPACTSER
+275 
-289 FGKPLCF
+289 
-296 QSPLPV
+296 
-302 IGQFPRD
+302 
-309 PSRELEKPSLTIKDA
+309 
-324 LDVIGSD
+324 
-331 LSHAVSPPNACSS
+331 
-344 FDFSDSL
+344 
-351 ESQKPDPET
+351 
-360 SFRAAAVISPPVE
+360 
-373 GAHPRL
+373 
-379 TYCVKPNKV
+379 
-388 IGLESNLGA
+388 
-397 LRLKALTFS
+397 
-406 STTVTMSN
+406 
-414 KVDDTIVPDGPKKFP
+414 
-429 VNSTTV
+429 
-435 TKGKAEASVKSPAL
+435 
-449 RKKKTSRRRLLEK
+449 
-462 TLELSEP
+462 
-469 SNAESNTSSPDSIS
+469 
-483 TLPVIS
+483 
-489 SDSSPDVALE
+489 
-499 PRFLVT
+499 
-505 SIQVTKEKPTSK
+505 
-517 LSPPEQL
+517 
-524 LSSISPIRP
+524 
-533 PVLPSVSSCPS
+533 
-544 SGLESAAGNV
+544 
-554 SDEVQPGL
+554 
-562 NQDQFPVECS
+562 
-572 KFVQSKK
+572 
-579 RKSDEFLRA
+579 
-588 HSEDKSNVRAKK
+588 
-600 SRAPLHATERPSHE
+600 
-614 KTFTSRTTSGQQR
+614 
-627 KAKAPPSSRKFT
+627 
-639 KPPPKK
+639 
-645 SSPKMTPKDGRSVK
+645 
-659 SLSSSSRKPAR
+659 SLSSSSRKPTR

-680 FMMPT
+680 FMKPT

-722 LTPDDFRVATEVT
+722 LTPDDFKVATEVT

-782 TSDTMVKAIQRLE
+782 TSETMVKAIQRLE

-860 LGRLLW
+860 LGRVLW
-866 NPDLAAEFRHAKVP
+866 NPDLAAEFRHPKVP

-985 RLVRVMELFTLDW
+985 CLVRVMELFTLDW
-998 TLSRRLRIPA
+998 TLSRKLRIPA

-1014 VHNVDIALQVLKDK
+1014 VHNVDVALQVLKDK

-1063 FQVEVL
+1063 FQVSSSML

-1109 QAFEHPSP
+1109 QAFEHPSQ
-1117 KVTLLMDWVNA
+1117 KVTLLMDWVSA
-1128 VCEFYSLKAENFTV
+1128 VCEFYSLKVENFTV

-1191 SDCSFENLTTIQ
+1191 SDHSFENL
-1203 TESPLVDFRELLENE
+1203 ELLENE

-1236 AMINHEDMSNT
+1236 AMINPEDMSNT
-1247 IPNEKVVMSYLSF
+1247 IPNEKVVMCYLSF

-1279 GAWRRYKLQKDIE
+1279 GAWRRYKIQKDIE
-1292 LIQQKNLAATKIQ
+1292 LIQKKNLAATKIQ
-1305 AVVRKFILRRRLI
+1305 AVVRKFILRRRMI

-1333 YVAQEKLRVLKK
+1333 YVAREKLRVLKK
-1345 EKHFA
+1345 EKQFA
-1350 LQNAAATTIQKS
+1350 IQNKS

-1378 SVIQAAFRKWHVK
+1378 SVIQAAFRKWHAK
-1391 KLLEKN
+1391 KLLERN

-1440 ALKQRRDASIVI
+1440 TLKQRHDASVVI

-1463 RISKMKQNAVL
+1463 HISKMKQNAVL
-1474 IQRWY
+1474 IQRWF

-1487 EQKRYVKIQLAVLT
+1487 EQKRYVMIKRAVLA

-1516 QHHQAALLIQTAFR
+1516 QHHHAALLIQTAFR
-1530 RFMAQRHYLHLKRST
+1530 RFMAQRQYLCLRRST
-1545 VVLQQRFR
+1545 IVLQQRFR
-1553 AKVLGGKLRQEY
+1553 AKVLGDKLRQEY
-1565 MALKLASVTI
+1565 MDLKLASVTI
-1575 QAIWRGRAERKKIG
+1575 QAIWRGRAERRKIS

-1608 TRFLEIKR
+1608 TRFLEMKQ
-1616 AAIVIQRHYRA
+1616 AAIVIQRQYTA

-1666 AATLIQSVIRAHCC
+1666 AVTLIQSVIRAYSC

-1695 HRHRALA
+1695 QHHRAFT
-1702 LGQFER
+1702 LGRLER
-1708 SHYIQLRQATITL
+1708 SHYVHLRQATITL
-1721 QAIYRGSKVRQNL
+1721 QAMYRGSKVRQNL

-1746 QFRMHKVRIAFLAA
+1746 QFRMHKVRIAFLAS

-1777 KCMQATYLQMK
+1777 KHMQATYLQMK
-1788 NAAVIIQSA
+1788 NAAVVIQSA
-1797 FRGMKVRNYLRKS
+1797 FRGMKVRSYIRKS
-1810 HQAATVIQAR
+1810 HQAATLIQAH
-1820 FRGHSQLRNYQR
+1820 FRGHSQLKRYQR

-1847 MTKNAVMKEYIAI
+1847 MTKNTVLKEYIAI
-1860 KTAAICIQS
+1860 KTAAIRIQS
-1869 AFRGMIVRKQIAG
+1869 AFRGMIVRKQIAE
-1882 RHKSAKIIQKTYR
+1882 RHKSAKIIQRTYR

-1909 TIRVQQQYRAIVSAR
+1909 IIRVQQQYRAIVSAR
-1924 QQRKRYCSTRS
+1924 LQCKRYCSLRS
-1935 AAITLQSMYRGMR
+1935 AAITLQSMYRGMK

-1970 RTRMPFQAM
+1970 RTRVPFQAM

-2004 KLRCSATAIQAIYRG
+2004 KLRRSATAIQAIYRG

-2029 NFAAKV
+2029 NFAATV

-2040 LAYKQRKRFLSI
+2040 LAYRQRKSFLSI

-2067 VARGV
+2067 VARRD

-2086 QAFFRGMQVRR
+2086 QATFRGMQVRR
-2097 QIRKEHEA
+2097 QIRREHEA
-2105 ATIIQSHVRKHILKF
+2105 ATIIQSHVRKHILKLC
-2120 HFQRLRQAVC
+2120 FQRLQRAVC

-2178 ATSVQATFRAY
+2178 ATSVQVTFRAY

-2197 MKFAATVIQR
+2197 MKCAAIVIQR
-2207 QYIAFRDG
+2207 QYTAFRDG
-2215 RKVYAEYTE
+2215 RKVYKEYIE
-2224 IKRAAIVLQSAYR
+2224 MKRAAIVLQSAYR

-2250 AATLIQSVIRAHC
+2250 AATLIQSVIRAHS

-2274 AIVIQH
+2274 AIVIQQH
-2280 RHRALA
+2280 HRAFT
-2286 LGQFERSHYIQLRQ
+2286 LGRLERSHYVHLRQ

-2334 HKVRIAFLAAKC
+2334 HKVRVGFLAAKC

-2358 RVGKCMQATYLK
+2358 RVGKHMQATYLQ
-2370 MKNAAVIIQ
+2370 MKNAAVVIQ
-2379 SAFRGMKAR
+2379 SAFRGMKVR
-2388 NYLRKSHQAATVIQ
+2388 SYLRKSHQAATLIQ
-2402 ARFRGHSQLRNYQRQ
+2402 AHFRGHSQLKRYQRQ
-2417 QWAASVLQQRFRA
+2417 Q
-2430 VMTKNAVM
+2430 
-2438 KEYIA
+2438 
-2443 IKTAAICIQSA
+2443 
-2454 FRGMMVRKQI
+2454 
-2464 AGRHKSAKIIQ
+2464 
-2475 KAYRA
+2475 
-2480 YKQRRD
+2480 
-2486 YLTLRN
+2486 
-2492 ATIRVQQQYRAIV
+2492 
-2505 SARQQR
+2505 
-2511 KRYCSMRSAA
+2511 
-2521 ITLQSMYRGM
+2521 
-2531 RVRKEIDRKHKAASV
+2531 
-2546 IQAMYK
+2546 
-2552 MYRTRMPFQ
+2552 
-2561 AMKLAALVIQRQYRC
+2561 
-2576 HLLRKEERENFLKLR
+2576 
-2591 RSATAIQA
+2591 
-2599 IYRGNR
+2599 
-2605 TRRDIARMNFAATII
+2605 
-2620 QRKYH
+2620 
-2625 AYKQRKC
+2625 
-2632 FLSIRAAVE
+2632 
-2641 FCQRHYRSV
+2641 
-2650 LVARGVRRDYFAKRQ
+2650 
-2665 AVLAI
+2665 
-2670 QATFRGMQVRRQ
+2670 
-2682 IRKEHEAAT
+2682 
-2691 IIQSHVR
+2691 
-2698 KHILKFHFQ
+2698 
-2707 RLRQAVCTV
+2707 
-2716 QQRFRANKM
+2716 
-2725 MRREMAALQE
+2725 
-2735 QKSAALIL
+2735 
-2743 QAAYRGMKSRQT
+2743 
-2755 LKQMHQD
+2755 
-2762 ATSVQATFRA
+2762 
-2772 YSARKRYLAMK
+2772 
-2783 CAAIVIQRRFH
+2783 
-2794 ATKEAKQQR
+2794 
-2803 KHFLEMYH
+2803 
-2811 SALVLQSCYRGLK
+2811 
-2824 VRRQLL
+2824 
-2830 QQRQAAVLIQS
+2830 
-2841 HFRRHKE
+2841 
-2848 MVKFQAMR
+2848 
-2856 LSAIIIQ
+2856 
-2863 GHYRSYVKARAD
+2863 
-2875 RENYL
+2875 
-2880 RLRKSAIVLQA
+2880 
-2891 AFRGY
+2891 
-2896 SLRRQLAEKQ
+2896 
-2906 EASIIIQA
+2906 
-2914 AFRMY
+2914 
-2919 QQRSAFKRQRWAA
+2919 
-2932 RVLQQRFRA
+2932 A
-2941 LKLRDKQLRRYKK
+2941 LKLRDD
-2954 VRNATV
+2954 
-2960 CLQKSFRGM
+2960 
-2969 KGRELARQSK
+2969 K
-2979 AARTIQSYLKMAVQ
+2979 AARTIQSYLRMAVQ

-3028 VIQKWYRSLKL
+3028 AIQKWYRSLKL

-3049 LKQATLTLQSALR
+3049 LKQATLTLQSVLR
-3062 GMLARRLVKRRRAA
+3062 GMLARRLAKRRRAA
-3076 IKIQSVMLM
+3076 IKIQSVMRM
-3085 HLHRKRYLTLRSSV
+3085 HVHRKRYVTLRSSV
-3099 LQLQAHYRM
+3099 LNLQAHYRM
-3108 FVAQRRY
+3108 SVAQRRY

-3128 YRAHRATVEQR
+3128 YRAHRATLEQR
-3139 NSYLKALQSIK
+3139 SSYLKTLQTIK

-3157 GHIEHRRFQKLR
+3157 GHIEYRRFQRLR
-3169 ASAITIQA
+3169 ATTITIQVCSSP
-3177 HYRGMI
+3177 Y
-3183 ERRRFQQLKE
+3183 LY
-3193 SVLVIQKYYR
+3193 SVL
-3203 AFSFCQRERAQFLQ
+3203 SFFFILNQFGN
-3217 LRKSAVVIQ
+3217 SAEV
-3226 TAFRAYQTRQ
+3226 TR
-3236 HTVRAQAALKIQAW
+3236 
-3250 FRGRIA
+3250 
-3256 RRNYILK
+3256 
-3263 QAAVATIS
+3263 
-3271 RCIQARRQRSRFLAV
+3271 RSHMAICPPLLRFLAV
-3286 QRSVRVIQQ
+3286 QHSVRVIQQ
-3295 RWRETLITRKQ
+3295 RWRETLIARKQ

-3322 LWRGQRVRDCIQ
+3322 LWRGQRVRDSIR
-3334 KQITATVKIQSAF
+3334 K
-3347 RGFSQRRRYRQQKDA
+3347 
-3362 ARILQHHFRVLRLA
+3362 A
-3376 RIKEENRRRRHN
+3376 RIKEENRRRQHN
-3388 AAVYLQALWR
+3388 AAVCLQALWR
-3398 GWLARRQVK
+3398 GWLARRQ
-3407 EMACAARRLRFT
+3407 ASCLYIRLRFT

-3464 KRYLKDRGDIIKT
+3464 KRYLKDREDIIKT

-3489 KAAATIQREVR
+3489 KAAATIQHEVR
-3500 KLLLRRRKEKLQRG
+3500 KLLLRRRKERLQRG

-3534 KVVSMRRRLR
+3534 KVISMRRRLR
-3544 EVNRGVKEEDK
+3544 EVNQGVKEEDK

-3597 VESGATRTIF
+3597 VESGATHTIF

-3639 TDAVYEV
+3639 IDAVYDV

-3668 AEKGGSIFTKTCFL
+3668 AEKGGSIFTKACFL

-3694 EVRKFTKLLDR
+3694 EVRRLTKVSDR

-3721 ERNKVRQKMNTSLNG
+3721 ERNKVKQKMNTSLNG

-3747 KPVARFAPDW
+3747 KPVARFDPDW

-3775 MLANALAIVP
+3775 MLANALAIMP

>member
-8 AECLDFSPTFDSH
+8 AECLDFSPTFVSH
-21 CSRDNPGK
+21 CNRDKLGK
-29 ENNSSIPVLS
+29 ENNTSIPVLS
-39 LIQFSRSPFLSFGT
+39 LLQFSKCPFVSFGM

-76 VIVDKISASKGFS
+76 VIVDKIAASKGFS
-89 VDQKSFT
+89 VDQTSFT
-96 IQPEDSI
+96 MQPEGSI

-117 RELLCLVANGIVKH
+117 RELLSFVANGIVKH
-131 QAILLGKAEATK
+131 QAILLGKAQATK
-143 KKKKSLWDSIK
+143 KKKKTLWDSIK

-160 APLREKKV
+160 APSKEKKV
-168 SSMPIKSANKTFHVS
+168 SSMPIKAANMTFHVS

-189 KDRTSNPLS
+189 KDRTSNPLL
-198 PLNQEQSAYCS
+198 PLNQERFAYGS
-209 NARRAN
+209 NAIRTS
-215 APLSTPEMSK
+215 APSSTPEMSK
-225 PAFVTEKFDNLHLQK
+225 PVFVTEKFDDVHLQK
-240 NSPVVVLVPAERLL
+240 NSPVVVLVPAERFL
-254 DTPGKKDVPFSHKAD
+254 DTPGNKDMTFSRKAE

-275 VLNKTLSPACTSER
+275 VLNKTLSPASTPER
-289 FGKPLCF
+289 FGNPLCF
-296 QSPLPV
+296 QSPLPM
-302 IGQFPRD
+302 IGQFAQDQSQEP
-309 PSRELEKPSLTIKDA
+309 EKPSLSVKGT

-331 LSHAVSPPNACSS
+331 LSHAVSLPNACSS
-344 FDFSDSL
+344 FDFSVSL
-351 ESQKPDPET
+351 ESEKPDPER
-360 SFRAAAVISPPVE
+360 SFRATAVISPPVE
-373 GAHPRL
+373 VAHPRL
-379 TYCVKPNKV
+379 TFCVKPNKV
-388 IGLESNLGA
+388 IGVESNHDA
-397 LRLKALTFS
+397 FRLKALPFCTA
-406 STTVTMSN
+406 TVTKLS
-414 KVDDTIVPDGPKKFP
+414 KVDDALVPDGPKKFP

-435 TKGKAEASVKSPAL
+435 TKGKPEASVESPGL

-462 TLELSEP
+462 TLELSEA
-469 SNAESNTSSPDSIS
+469 SNAESNASSPDSA
-483 TLPVIS
+483 LPVIS

-499 PRFLVT
+499 SKSSVT
-505 SIQVTKEKPTSK
+505 SVQVTQEKPTSK

-524 LSSISPIRP
+524 LSSISSIRP
-533 PVLPSVSSCPS
+533 QVLTMVSSSPS
-544 SGLESAAGNV
+544 SGLELAAGNV
-554 SDEVQPGL
+554 SDKVQPGL
-562 NQDQFPVECS
+562 YQDQFP
-572 KFVQSKK
+572 VQSKK
-579 RKSDEFLRA
+579 RKSDEFLRGQ
-588 HSEDKSNVRAKK
+588 SEDETNVQQAKK
-600 SRAPLHATERPSHE
+600 CRAPTHATERPSHE
-614 KTFTSRTTSGQQR
+614 RTFTSRSTSRPQR
-627 KAKAPPSSRKFT
+627 KAIAPPSSRKFT

-645 SSPKMTPKDGRSVK
+645 SSPKTTQKDGRSVK
-659 SLSSSSRKPAR
+659 SLSISSRKPAR
-670 IVAVAQANLT
+670 IVAVAQAKLT
-680 FMMPT
+680 FIKPS

-722 LTPDDFRVATEVT
+722 LTPDDFKVATEVT

-767 RQRLNRLRRAACKLF
+767 RQLLNRLRRAACKLF

-813 DIGERQKVVNWL
+813 DIGERQKVLNWL
-825 ISYNPLWLRIG
+825 ISFNPLWLRIG

-849 NSDVMGLAMFI
+849 NNDVMGLAMFI

-866 NPDLAAEFRHAKVP
+866 NPDLAAEFRHPKVP

-971 FAVKKL
+971 FAVKNL

-998 TLSRRLRIPA
+998 TLSRKLRIPA

-1014 VHNVDIALQVLKDK
+1014 VHNVDVALQVLKDK
-1028 GVDLRDEHGANID
+1028 GVDLKDEHGANID

-1084 TWRTKQKLASLMSN
+1084 TWRTKQKLASLMAN
-1098 SGVAVTRMKAR
+1098 SGVAVTRMKSR
-1109 QAFEHPSP
+1109 QAFEHPSQ
-1117 KVTLLMDWVNA
+1117 KVTLLMDWVSA
-1128 VCEFYSLKAENFTV
+1128 VCEFYNIKAENFTV

-1157 HPGHLPA
+1157 HPGHLPE

-1170 TTQTIECGHRGRMEL
+1170 TTQTIECGHRGRVEL
-1185 NNSSSD
+1185 NNSSTD
-1191 SDCSFENLTTIQ
+1191 SDCSFENLPTIQ
-1203 TESPLVDFRELLENE
+1203 TESPSVDFKELLEKE
-1218 RSNFQ
+1218 RNNFQ

-1236 AMINHEDMSNT
+1236 AMINPEDMSNT
-1247 IPNEKVVMSYLSF
+1247 IPNEKVVTCYLSF

-1279 GAWRRYKLQKDIE
+1279 GAWRRYKLQKNIE
-1292 LIQQKNLAATKIQ
+1292 LIQQRNLSATKIQ
-1305 AVVRKFILRRRLI
+1305 ALVRKFILRRRMI
-1318 QQNKAAIRIQTFWRG
+1318 KQNKAAIMIQIFWRG
-1333 YVAQEKLRVLKK
+1333 YVAREKLRGLKK
-1345 EKHFA
+1345 EKQFA
-1350 LQNAAATTIQKS
+1350 LQNAAATVIQKTY
-1362 FKAWRIQSLL
+1362 KAWRIQSLL

-1378 SVIQAAFRKWHVK
+1378 SVIQAAFQKWHAK
-1391 KLLEKN
+1391 KLLERN
-1397 AAALR
+1397 AAALC
-1402 IQAWYRMQCCKSQYL
+1402 IQAWYRMQRCKTQYL
-1417 DMKRK
+1417 DMKSK
-1422 AVCVQAWFRGHL
+1422 AVCVQAWFRGHF

-1440 ALKQRRDASIVI
+1440 TLKKRHNASVVI
-1452 QSAFRAYLVRN
+1452 QSAFRAYLVRQHV
-1463 RISKMKQNAVL
+1463 SKMKQNAVL
-1474 IQRWY
+1474 IQRWF

-1487 EQKRYVKIQLAVLT
+1487 EQKRYFKIKSAVLA
-1501 LQAAFRGWKVRQSVA
+1501 LQAAFRGWKVQRSVA
-1516 QHHQAALLIQTAFR
+1516 QRHQAAILIQAAFR
-1530 RFMAQRHYLHLKRST
+1530 RFMAQRHYLCLKRSAI
-1545 VVLQQRFR
+1545 VLQQRYR
-1553 AKVLGGKLRQEY
+1553 AKVLGDKLRQEY

-1575 QAIWRGRAERKKIG
+1575 QAIWRGRAERKKIS

-1595 KIIQSNYRRYVAQ
+1595 GIIQSNYRRYVAQ
-1608 TRFLEIKR
+1608 TRFLEMKQ
-1616 AAIVIQRHYRA
+1616 AAVVIQRKYRA

-1633 VYAEYTEIKRAAI
+1633 VYAEYTEIKRATI

-1666 AATLIQSVIRAHCC
+1666 AATLIQSVIRAHRCH
-1680 RQRFLALKRAAIVIQ
+1680 QRFLALKRAAIVIQ
-1695 HRHRALA
+1695 QRHRALA
-1702 LGQFER
+1702 LGRLER
-1708 SHYIQLRQATITL
+1708 SHYVHLRQATITL

-1746 QFRMHKVRIAFLAA
+1746 QFRMHKVRVAFLAA

-1777 KCMQATYLQMK
+1777 KCMQATYLQTK
-1788 NAAVIIQSA
+1788 NAAVVIQSA

-1810 HQAATVIQAR
+1810 HQAATVIQAH
-1820 FRGHSQLRNYQR
+1820 FRGHSQLKKYQR
-1832 QQWAASVLQQRFRAV
+1832 QQWAASILQQRFRAM
-1847 MTKNAVMKEYIAI
+1847 MTKNAVVKSI

-1869 AFRGMIVRKQIAG
+1869 AFRGMMVRKQIAE
-1882 RHKSAKIIQKTYR
+1882 RHKSAKMIQKTYR
-1895 AYKQRRDYLTLRNA
+1895 AYKQRRDYLALRNA
-1909 TIRVQQQYRAIVSAR
+1909 TIRIQQQYRAIVSAR
-1924 QQRKRYCSTRS
+1924 QQRKRFCSLRA

-1948 VRKEIDRKHKAASV
+1948 LRKEIDRKHKAATV

-1970 RTRMPFQAM
+1970 RTRVPFQAM

-2004 KLRCSATAIQAIYRG
+2004 KLRCSAIAIQAIYRG
-2019 NRTRRDIARM
+2019 NRARRDIARM
-2029 NFAAKV
+2029 NFAATV

-2040 LAYKQRKRFLSI
+2040 LAYKQRKCFLSI

-2067 VARGV
+2067 VARHD
-2072 RRDYFAKRQAVVAI
+2072 RRDYFAKRRAVVAI
-2086 QAFFRGMQVRR
+2086 QATFRGMQVRR
-2097 QIRKEHEA
+2097 QIRREHEA
-2105 ATIIQSHVRKHILKF
+2105 ATIIQSHVRKHILKLR
-2120 HFQRLRQAVC
+2120 FQRLRWAVC

-2135 FRANKMMRREMAALQ
+2135 FRANKMMKREMAALQ

-2171 LKQMHQA
+2171 VKQIHQA
-2178 ATSVQATFRAY
+2178 ATTVQATFRAY

-2197 MKFAATVIQR
+2197 MKC
-2207 QYIAFRDG
+2207 
-2215 RKVYAEYTE
+2215 
-2224 IKRAAIVLQSAYR
+2224 AAIVIQQRYRATNVAKQQRKHFLEMCQGALVVQACYRGLKVRRKLLQQRQAAVLIQSYFRRHKEMAKYQAMRLSVIVIQSHYRSYTQARADRENYLCLRKSAIVIQAAYR

-2250 AATLIQSVIRAHC
+2250 AATLIQSVIRAHR

-2274 AIVIQH
+2274 AIVIQQ

-2286 LGQFERSHYIQLRQ
+2286 LGRLERNHYVHLRQ
-2300 ATITLQAIYRGSKV
+2300 ATITLQAICRGSKV
-2314 RQNLRQE
+2314 RQNLRRE
-2321 HQAATIIQAQFRM
+2321 HQAATIIQAKFRM
-2334 HKVRIAFLAAKC
+2334 HKVRVAFLAAKC

-2358 RVGKCMQATYLK
+2358 RVGKCMQATYLQT
-2370 MKNAAVIIQ
+2370 KNAAVVIQ
-2379 SAFRGMKAR
+2379 SAFRGMKVR

-2402 ARFRGHSQLRNYQRQ
+2402 AHFRGHSQLKKYQRQ
-2417 QWAASVLQQRFRA
+2417 QWAASILQQRFRA
-2430 VMTKNAVM
+2430 MMTKNAVV
-2438 KEYIA
+2438 KRYAA

-2464 AGRHKSAKIIQ
+2464 AERHKSAKMIQ
-2475 KAYRA
+2475 KTYRA

-2486 YLTLRN
+2486 YLALRN
-2492 ATIRVQQQYRAIV
+2492 ATFRIQQQYRAIV
-2505 SARQQR
+2505 STRQQR
-2511 KRYCSMRSAA
+2511 KRFCSLRAAA

-2531 RVRKEIDRKHKAASV
+2531 RLRKEIDRKYKAATV

-2552 MYRTRMPFQ
+2552 MYRTRVPFQ

-2576 HLLRKEERENFLKLR
+2576 HLLRKEARENFLKLR
-2591 RSATAIQA
+2591 CSAIAIQA

-2605 TRRDIARMNFAATII
+2605 ARRDIARMNFAATVI
-2620 QRKYH
+2620 QRKYL

-2650 LVARGVRRDYFAKRQ
+2650 LVARRDRTDYFAKRR
-2665 AVLAI
+2665 AVVAI

-2682 IRKEHEAAT
+2682 IRREHEAAT

-2698 KHILKFHFQ
+2698 KHILKLRFQ
-2707 RLRQAVCTV
+2707 RLRWAVCTV

-2725 MRREMAALQE
+2725 MKREMAALQE

-2755 LKQMHQD
+2755 VKQIHQA
-2762 ATSVQATFRA
+2762 ATTVQATFRA

-2783 CAAIVIQRRFH
+2783 CAAIVIQQRYR
-2794 ATKEAKQQR
+2794 ATNVAKQQR
-2803 KHFLEMYH
+2803 KHFLEMCQG
-2811 SALVLQSCYRGLK
+2811 AFVVQACYRGLK
-2824 VRRQLL
+2824 VRKKLL

-2841 HFRRHKE
+2841 CFRRHKE
-2848 MVKFQAMR
+2848 MAKYQAMR
-2856 LSAIIIQ
+2856 LSAIVIQ
-2863 GHYRSYVKARAD
+2863 SHYRSYTQARAD

-2880 RLRKSAIVLQA
+2880 SLRKSAIVIQA
-2891 AFRGY
+2891 AFRGH

-2941 LKLRDKQLRRYKK
+2941 LKLRDEQMCRYQQA
-2954 VRNATV
+2954 RNAAV

-2969 KGRELARQSK
+2969 KGRELARWTK
-2979 AARTIQSYLKMAVQ
+2979 AARTIQSYLRMAVQ
-2993 RQRFFKEKAA
+2993 RQRFLKEKAA

-3017 VQHARMQANAA
+3017 VQHARMQASATL
-3028 VIQKWYRSLKL
+3028 IQKWYRSCKL

-3062 GMLARRLVKRRRAA
+3062 GMLVRRLAKRRRAA
-3076 IKIQSVMLM
+3076 IKIQSAM
-3085 HLHRKRYLTLRSSV
+3085 HMHVHRKRYVLLRSSV
-3099 LQLQAHYRM
+3099 LKLQAHYRM
-3108 FVAQRRY
+3108 FVDRRRC
-3115 RRLQAATVTLQKH
+3115 RRLQAATVTFQKH

-3139 NSYLKALQSIK
+3139 SSYLKTLQNIK

-3157 GHIEHRRFQKLR
+3157 GHIEYRRFQRLR

-3183 ERRRFQQLKE
+3183 KRRRFQHLKE
-3193 SVLVIQKYYR
+3193 SVLVIQKHYR
-3203 AFSFCQRERAQFLQ
+3203 AFRLCQRERAQFLQ
-3217 LRKSAVVIQ
+3217 LQKSAVLIQ

-3236 HTVRAQAALKIQAW
+3236 HAVRAQAARKIQAW

-3295 RWRETLITRKQ
+3295 RWRETLIARKQ

-3313 RKSVIYIQA
+3313 RKSVLYIQA
-3322 LWRGQRVRDCIQ
+3322 LWRGQRVRDSIQ
-3334 KQITATVKIQSAF
+3334 KQITAAVKIQSAF
-3347 RGFSQRRRYRQQKDA
+3347 RGFSQRRRYRQQRDA
-3362 ARILQHHFRVLRLA
+3362 AIILQRHFRFLRLA
-3376 RIKEENRRRRHN
+3376 RIKEENLRRRHN

-3398 GWLARRQVK
+3398 GWLARQQVK
-3407 EMACAARRLRFT
+3407 EMACAVRRHRFT

-3428 IRIQRAV
+3428 KRIQRAV

-3464 KRYLKDRGDIIKT
+3464 KGYLKDREDIIKS
-3477 QKAVRTWLHRRN
+3477 QRAVRTWLHHRN
-3489 KAAATIQREVR
+3489 KAAATIQYAVR
-3500 KLLLRRRKEKLQRG
+3500 KLLLRRRKERLQRG
-3514 IIMAQ
+3514 IIKAQ
-3519 ALWRGHC
+3519 ALWRGHR

-3534 KVVSMRRRLR
+3534 KVISMRRRLR

-3563 LSYLLGFQNYAY
+3563 LSYLLGLQNYAY

-3597 VESGATRTIF
+3597 VESGATHTIF

-3623 TLSIQVLLN
+3623 ILSIQVLLN

-3639 TDAVYEV
+3639 IDAVYDV

-3668 AEKGGSIFTKTCFL
+3668 AEKGGSIFTKACFL
-3682 LVLLVQDERRAM
+3682 LVLLVQDDGFVYAARCNATC
-3694 EVRKFTKLLDR
+3694 KKTKH
-3705 IRSIYR
+3705 Y
-3711 LTLRKYKMDA
+3711 
-3721 ERNKVRQKMNTSLNG
+3721 N
-3736 SFLLQATPRKS
+3736 
-3747 KPVARFAPDW
+3747 
-3757 VLRRDKLKDI
+3757 
-3767 VDPLRAIQ
+3767 
-3775 MLANALAIVP
+3775 